1 MDVRQFAFLVR
12 QPSAALK
19 SRDAFLGLPK
29 RGLALILANA
39 LFWQPLLAQAEGIVV
54 SAPGTTVGAAG
65 NGVPVVNIAAP
76 NGSGLS
82 HNQFKDY
89 NVGANGVILNNAT
102 ERTQSTQLGGLI
114 LGNPNLQG
122 RAANIILNEVNGGS
136 PSQLRGYTEVA
147 GQSAKVIVANPY
159 GISCNGCGFINTPN
173 VTLTTGKPILD
184 ASGQLQRYQVDGGAV
199 TIDGQGLNADN
210 VDRFEI
216 ITRSARINAQIN
228 ARNLSVVAGRND
240 VDAKSLQATARAD
253 DGSVKPELAI
263 DSTALGGMYAGAIK
277 LVGTEAG
284 VGVKLDGT
292 LMASG
297 GDIQLDANGRLSLAN
312 AKASEAVVIKAGQL
326 DAAGAVYAG
335 TRIDVQTTAGLSN
348 QKSLA
353 ARDSIT
359 VTSGG
364 ALINS
369 GIIEAG
375 VNADESR
382 NASGDVSLHAANL
395 SNSASV
401 VASRTLTA
409 TASQTLNN
417 QGGTLS
423 GTTAVI
429 NAGQLDNRGGRV
441 LGTDSLKVTATSLD
455 NRTNG
460 LLHSEN
466 STDVA
471 VTAALDNRS
480 GRVIGL
486 KNLTLNAGQLTN
498 DSGLVASQAQAH
510 VTAGQLSNQA
520 GEISANQTTVAATT
534 VDNRSG
540 KLLGS
545 NLNVTASGAIDNR
558 LGIFSA
564 TSLLTVQAANLD
576 NRDKGSI
583 ASQGLMNLTVAGL
596 LDNRNEGNLASQ
608 GAQQITAGQLNNS
621 QGGLV
626 SSKATM
632 TLRGDT
638 LINQGGLVIADD
650 ALTLTGGDLDNSHAG
665 VISTKATAQVQL
677 NQLNNSSGGKLGSD
691 GALTLNANQLEN
703 GTGRISAKGDLQ
715 ATVGVLNQQAGELVS
730 DGALT
735 LRGTSLDNRN
745 GGLVAATHGVD
756 LRSQTILNQQ
766 GEISSQAKVLVVA
779 DQLNNT
785 TGKVI
790 GDSGLTLT
798 VQRLLNQ
805 SKGLLAGRESLVL
818 NGAQL
823 DNSQGGRVTSQK
835 DLNITLTGALLNQG
849 QGTLLSEGG
858 LTVKAG
864 TLDNSQG
871 GILSAANAL
880 SITTQGQLNN
890 QAGKLL
896 ADGTATLVS
905 AALNNSQGG
914 VISAKQ
920 QVDVRSAG
928 LDNSQRGSISSDAGI
943 TLNAGQL
950 DNSQQG
956 TIFAKSTVKA
966 TLNGLDQH
974 DRGELVSNTGIEL
987 DLNHGQLINRDHGLI
1002 ATPGQLLLNNL
1013 GSVDNSQGGEIS
1025 STQSFLLMADALN
1038 NRGGKVISGDSL
1050 QVRIAKA
1057 LDNSVEGVLSAK
1069 SVLQVAAESLD
1080 NQAGGALASQ
1090 GALDLKVTG
1099 ALDNHNQG
1107 LISAATALTTNAG
1120 SLDNSDKGRLS
1131 AGTHQALNTGALD
1144 NHQGGRIVSDGSQT
1158 VTAANVDNRTG
1169 VIGSQQALNL
1179 TTANLD
1185 NTAGLINSQADLTL
1199 TGQTVDSS
1207 QDGEISAKGDLTLIV
1222 QQLILRQGRLIGER
1236 AVTLDLQGG
1245 NLDNSA
1251 GLISARGP
1259 LTFARL
1265 ANLTNREQGEISS
1278 QTAFTV
1284 AAKRIDN
1291 GDRGVILSADQLR
1304 LEADA
1309 VVNANKGLI
1318 SGWNGLTVVGDS
1330 LDNSGE
1336 GTLSSKSGTLHTDL
1350 KGVLDNHA
1358 AGALVS
1364 QGKQTLIAGSLNND
1378 QGIISGQADVS
1389 LNVAGRLEN
1398 SNNGLISAAQHL
1410 DFSNAQS
1417 HILNRGGRINAA
1429 SLSLLGESLDNS
1441 GGQLISQGTLEGTL
1455 SGALINANNARL
1467 ASGAALLL
1475 NAASLDNRGG
1485 QLVSQ
1490 DRLDLTLAKGDL
1502 DNSAKGTLASQKDLV
1517 IKLLAGDVHNQQDG
1531 LMFSQKGNLDLTAR
1545 TLTNYQGTLQS
1556 QTDNRLRLSGA
1567 LNNQGGRVDSLS
1579 GNLDLETASVANTA
1593 GGILNS
1599 SKGWIKLVTG
1609 LFNNGSGITQAQ
1621 SLNIEAKGGL
1631 LNQLGHLSALGGD
1644 SQIVTTTL
1652 NNQGGGV
1659 YADTLLKVTAQDF
1672 DNQGTAANN
1681 GGKVGARTIDFG
1693 LTGTLSNRNGLI
1705 ESDDTLS
1712 LVAQS
1717 IDNVSGNLRAM
1728 GRVGTTDIR
1737 TTGLLDNRFGALE
1750 SANETLNLQAASL
1763 DNNGG
1768 RIVHT
1773 GSGKFDLT
1781 SDQVTR
1787 AGGSFV
1793 TNGQLDI
1800 KAASWTNSSVIQA
1813 GRLNL
1818 DIGQFTQ
1825 TASGQL
1831 LGAQSLT
1838 GTGDTWTNDG
1848 LLASDGTLKLTLT
1861 GGYSGNGRVSSL
1873 GDMTLAAA
1881 NLDLGEN
1888 GCIAGGALT
1897 QITSTN
1903 VLNNRGRLT
1912 SVGDLTVNAATLN
1925 NYGTLGGSEG
1935 VRLNATHLLNE
1946 KGLLFSGKDMTLRVN
1961 DFSNRFGDVYSLGGL
1976 DIARDDANG
1985 RSALI
1990 ENVSGTLESDG
2001 NMRLL
2006 ADTLSNRRDQFTTEK
2021 SLVSGSIS
2029 VYGNDYCKGKGCELK
2044 FSGVETYEDVIKG
2057 SSASAFINAG
2067 GDLTVGSQTFDNLY
2081 SSVSAAKNI
2090 LINTDVL
2097 NNTGAAGGE
2106 QRNVGYA
2113 YYTRNRSAYSLLMS
2127 EIELFNRSNDPNS
2140 SDYKP
2145 GEYTYDQFIQKTR
2158 FSDTYFTSD
2167 IDYTVPT
2174 SGSVIAQAVIQA
2186 AGSVTVNATKEINNS
2201 VIRPNATNIDT
2212 PAANRNTNSDVF
2224 ASTVKPAITAQ
2235 LPPDLAQRQVNPV
2248 TLPGFSLP
2256 TGENGLFRLSGQ
2268 AAKGGAAGKADTAT
2282 GDFNVNGRVIT
2293 AADREKTLDYTAVQ
2307 ERGFS
2312 LDGQP
2317 VSGAINGQGPLA
2329 LDNRAPSVTR
2339 VQGMPDIAPVDNS
2352 HKYLIET
2359 NPALTDLKQFMSSD
2373 YLLGKLGYNPDASW
2387 KRLGDGLYE
2396 QRLIR
2401 EAVVARTGQRY
2412 INGLASDDA
2421 LFRYLMDNAI
2431 SYKDSLNLQLG
2442 VSLTAEQV
2450 AALTHDIVWMEE
2462 AEVNGQ
2468 KVLTPV
2474 LYLAQANNRLAPNGA
2489 LIQGQDVSLVTGGDL
2504 RNSGTLRATNNL
2516 NMVAGNIDNSG
2527 LMQAGNRLEMLA
2539 TDSIRNSRGGIINGR
2554 DISAT
2559 AVTGDIIN
2567 ERTVTTFKQDGQDYQ
2582 LRNDVAS
2589 EASRF
2594 EATDTLKLNAGRDVL
2609 NLGSNLKAG
2618 GNASVTAGRDVL
2630 IASQTE
2636 QDDYAYQRRRISGTE
2651 QTILQHTS
2659 AVDVGGNLAIDARRD
2674 IAVVASTVSAAKDLS
2689 VKAGENLT
2697 LAAAANE
2704 QHDYSK
2710 GKKGG
2715 TKTTTQLDDVT
2726 QQSAELKAGGD
2737 LIAIAGTDLTLV
2749 ASKISAGNEAYVHAD
2764 NELQMLAAQDS
2775 HYSLYDMSKKGSW
2788 GSKKTQRDE
2797 VTDVKNVG
2805 SEIKTGGDLT
2815 LESGGDQKYQAAKL
2829 ESGGD
2834 IAIVSGGAVTFEAV
2848 KDLHDESHTK
2858 SKGDLAW
2865 TSSKGKGNT
2874 DETLR
2879 QTQMI
2884 AEGSVV
2890 IKAVDGLKIDI
2901 KQIDQNTVSQTID
2914 VMVKAD
2920 PQLAWLKEAEQRGDV
2935 NWRQVKELHDSFKYS
2950 NSGLGAGAQIIIAI
2964 IVTYFTM
2971 GAASG
2976 AIAAAG
2982 SGTSMA
2988 SATAVG
2994 TAATSAGWANAAG
3007 STVLAGMA
3015 SNGAISAINNRGNLS
3030 TVLKDVTS
3038 SDAMKGYVVSGVTAG
3053 LTAGVYDKWTGTQT
3067 GTSTALPNSGAV
3079 ATVSPLSTWQ
3089 GVGQFTANQ
3098 VLQNG
3103 TSLLVD
3109 RALGGE
3115 ARLGD
3120 ALQSSLANAFAAY
3133 GFNLVGDISKNRF
3146 AEGGI
3151 TKIGLHALM
3160 GGLAAEASGGDFRTG
3175 ALAAGVN
3182 EALLDSLAKNYADMP
3197 DDQKK
3202 GLLVMN
3208 SQLLGVLAASVQSN
3222 ADADSLQTGA
3232 WVAKNATQYNYLG
3245 DHQKAQ
3251 RAKELEESKDSLE
3264 TLRINTKWELID
3276 AGQDASFAG
3285 GAVVGVPEGLLDTVK
3300 GILEVAVSPIETYQA
3315 LRSVLESGD
3324 VLGNV
3329 SDAVKQSYI
3338 ARIDNLEAEYERA
3351 GAGGSFNAGRE
3362 TGKLISDVVALGTGV
3377 GGALK
3382 SGALLVEK
3390 VTAKV
3395 VKVELAG
3402 AKGGTALSNDVLVE
3416 TRIGNGT
3423 KGQGSGN
3430 KVDQLP
3436 NQQVVGADGKPIPV
3450 YSERPNGPY
3459 ATQEFPST
3467 SVAHGFP
3474 DVVDNYAN
3482 SATKFSLSNG
3492 SSLYQASGSYNGVAG
3507 RFEWIVDPKLGGVTH
3522 RMFVPNGTVNGIPVK
3537 P

>member
-1 MDVRQFAFLVR
+1 MDVRQFAFLAR

-19 SRDAFLGLPK
+19 TRDAFLGLPK

-54 SAPGTTVGAAG
+54 SAPGTTVGQAG

-102 ERTQSTQLGGLI
+102 DRTQSTQLGGII

-122 RAANIILNEVNGGS
+122 RSANIILNEVNGGS

-159 GISCNGCGFINTPN
+159 GVSCNGCGFINTPN

-184 ASGQLQRYQVDGGAV
+184 NGRLDRYQVDGGAV
-199 TIDGQGLNADN
+199 TIDGQGLNASN

-216 ITRSARINAQIN
+216 ITRSAKINAQIN
-228 ARNLSVVAGRND
+228 ARNLTVIAGRND
-240 VDAKSLQATARAD
+240 VNAQTLSATARAD
-253 DGSVKPELAI
+253 DGSAKPELAI

-277 LVGTEAG
+277 LVGTETG

-297 GDIQLDANGRLSLAN
+297 GDIQLDANGQLSMVN
-312 AKASEAVVIKAGQL
+312 AKASEAVVVKAGQL
-326 DAAGAVYAG
+326 DATGAIYAG
-335 TRIDVQTTAGLSN
+335 TRIDVRTTTGLSN

-359 VTSGG
+359 LTSSGQV
-364 ALINS
+364 INN

-382 NASGDVSLHAANL
+382 NANGDVSLSAASLKNTK
-395 SNSASV
+395 SV
-401 VASRTLTA
+401 VASRTLTVT
-409 TASQTLNN
+409 TANDLDN
-417 QGGTLS
+417 QSATLS
-423 GTTAVI
+423 GANAVV
-429 NAGQLDNRGGRV
+429 NAGQVDNRSGRV
-441 LGTDSLKVTATSLD
+441 LGTDALKVTATGLD
-455 NRTNG
+455 NRVDG

-466 STDVA
+466 SANVT
-471 VTAALDNRS
+471 VTAALDNQG

-486 KNLTLNAGQLTN
+486 KDLTLNAGQLTN
-498 DSGLVASQAQAH
+498 DNGLVASQEQAR
-510 VTAGQLSNQA
+510 VTVGQLSNRA
-520 GEISANQTTVAATT
+520 GEISASQTTVTATT
-534 VDNRSG
+534 LDNRSG
-540 KLLGS
+540 KVLGS
-545 NLNVTASGAIDNR
+545 HLNVSASGAIDNR

-564 TSLLTVQAANLD
+564 TSLLTVQAASLD
-576 NRDKGSI
+576 NSDKGSV
-583 ASQGLMNLTVAGL
+583 ASQGNLTATITGL
-596 LDNRNEGNLASQ
+596 LDNHNEGNLVSQ
-608 GAQQITAGQLNNS
+608 GAQTVSVGQLNNS
-621 QGGLV
+621 QAGLV
-626 SSKATM
+626 SSKT
-632 TLRGDT
+632 TLALHSDS
-638 LINQGGLVIADD
+638 LVNQGGLVIADG
-650 ALTLTGGDLDNSHAG
+650 ALTLTGGSVDNSQKG
-665 VISTKATAQVQL
+665 VISSKADTRVELAS
-677 NQLNNSSGGKLGSD
+677 LNNSDAGKLSSD
-691 GALTLNANQLEN
+691 GRLTLNANQLEN
-703 GTGRISAKGDLQ
+703 GAGRISAKGDLQ

-730 DGALT
+730 EGALSLT
-735 LRGTSLDNRN
+735 GTSVDNRN
-745 GGLVAATHGVD
+745 GGLIAATNGVD
-756 LRSQTILNQQ
+756 LRSQTVLNQQ
-766 GEISSQAKVLVVA
+766 GEISSQAKVLLVA
-779 DQLNNT
+779 DQLNNSA
-785 TGKVI
+785 GKVI

-818 NGAQL
+818 NGGRL
-823 DNSQGGRVTSQK
+823 DNSLGGRVTSQK
-835 DLNITLTGALLNQG
+835 DLTINLTGDLLNQG
-849 QGTLLSEGG
+849 QGTLLSEGV

-864 TLDNSQG
+864 TMDNSQG

-928 LDNSQRGSISSDAGI
+928 LDNSQQGSISSDAGI

-956 TIFAKSTVKA
+956 SIFAKSTVKA
-966 TLNGLDQH
+966 TLTGLDQH
-974 DRGELVSNTGIEL
+974 DRGELVSNTSIDL
-987 DLNHGQLINRDHGLI
+987 DLSHGQLINRDHGLI

-1025 STQSFLLMADALN
+1025 STQSFLLAADALN

-1057 LDNSVEGVLSAK
+1057 LDNSVEGVLSAN
-1069 SVLQVAAESLD
+1069 SLLQVDADSLD
-1080 NQAGGALASQ
+1080 NQAGGALASR
-1090 GALDLKVTG
+1090 GALGLKVTG
-1099 ALDNHNQG
+1099 VLDNHNQG
-1107 LISAATALTTNAG
+1107 LISAATTLTTTAG
-1120 SLDNSDKGRLS
+1120 SLNNSDKGRLS
-1131 AGTHQALNTGALD
+1131 AGTLQTLSTGTLNNG
-1144 NHQGGRIVSDGSQT
+1144 QGGQLVSDGSLKL
-1158 VTAANVDNRTG
+1158 TAADVDNRSG
-1169 VIGSQQALNL
+1169 LIGSQQALNL
-1179 TTANLD
+1179 TVANLD
-1185 NTAGLINSQADLTL
+1185 NRTGLINSQSDLTL
-1199 TGQTVDSS
+1199 VGQRVDSS
-1207 QDGEISAKGDLTLIV
+1207 LDGEISSKGDLKLTVQKLI
-1222 QQLILRQGRLIGER
+1222 QRQGRLIGER

-1245 NLDNSA
+1245 DLDNSA
-1251 GLISARGP
+1251 GLISAKGP

-1309 VVNANKGLI
+1309 VVNADKGLI
-1318 SGWNGLTVVGDS
+1318 SGWNGLTVVGGS
-1330 LDNSGE
+1330 LDNSAE
-1336 GTLSSKSGTLHTDL
+1336 GTLSSKSGTLQTTL
-1350 KGVLDNHA
+1350 TGALDNHA

-1364 QGKQTLIAGSLNND
+1364 QGKQTISAASLNND

-1389 LNVAGRLEN
+1389 LTVAGRLDN
-1398 SNNGLISAAQHL
+1398 SNGGLISAGQHL
-1410 DFSNAQS
+1410 AFNNAQS
-1417 HILNRGGRINAA
+1417 EILNRGGQISAA
-1429 SLSLLGESLDNS
+1429 NITLIGQSLDNS
-1441 GGQLISQGTLEGTL
+1441 AGQLISQGTLEGTL

-1475 NAASLDNRGG
+1475 NASSLDNRGG

-1490 DRLDLTLAKGDL
+1490 DRLDLTLANGDL
-1502 DNSAKGTLASQKDLV
+1502 DNRDKGTLASQKDLV
-1517 IKLLAGDVHNQQDG
+1517 IKLLAGDINNQQDG
-1531 LMFSQKGNLDLTAR
+1531 LIFSQKGKLDLAAR
-1545 TLTNYQGTLQS
+1545 TLNNQKGTLQS
-1556 QTDNRLRLSGA
+1556 QTDNLLRLSGA

-1579 GNLDLETASVANTA
+1579 GNLDLQTASVANTA
-1593 GGILNS
+1593 GGVLNS
-1599 SKGWIKLVTG
+1599 SKGWIKLVSG
-1609 LFNNGSGITQAQ
+1609 LFDNGSGITQAQ
-1621 SLNIEAKGGL
+1621 SLDIEAKGGL
-1631 LNQLGHLSALGGD
+1631 LNQLGHLSALGGENR
-1644 SQIVTTTL
+1644 IVTTTF

-1672 DNQGTAANN
+1672 DNQGTAADN
-1681 GGKVGARTIDFG
+1681 GGKVGARSIDFG
-1693 LTGTLSNRNGLI
+1693 LTGTLSNGYGLI
-1705 ESDDTLS
+1705 ESDDALR
-1712 LVAQS
+1712 LAAQTIS
-1717 IDNVSGNLRAM
+1717 NVGGTLRAM
-1728 GRVGTTDIR
+1728 GR
-1737 TTGLLDNRFGALE
+1737 TGSTNVSTLGLFDNRFGVLE
-1750 SANETLNLQAASL
+1750 SANENLNLQAGGL

-1773 GSGKFDLT
+1773 GTGTFDLT

-1800 KAASWTNSSVIQA
+1800 TAASWTNSSVIQA

-1838 GTGDTWTNDG
+1838 GTGDTWTNEG
-1848 LLASDGTLKLTLT
+1848 LLASDGTLNVTLT

-1873 GDMTLAAA
+1873 GGMTLTSARM
-1881 NLDLGEN
+1881 DLGDN
-1888 GCIAGGALT
+1888 GRIAGGAFT
-1897 QITSTN
+1897 QINSTT
-1903 VLNNRGRLT
+1903 LNNRGRLT
-1912 SVGDLTVNAATLN
+1912 AIGDLTVNATTLN
-1925 NYGTLGGSEG
+1925 NYGTLGGAEK
-1935 VRLNATHLLNE
+1935 VRLNATHLIND
-1946 KGLLFSGKDMTLRVN
+1946 KGLIFSGNDMTLRVN
-1961 DFSNRFGDVYSLGGL
+1961 DFSNRYGDVYSLGGL
-1976 DIARDDANG
+1976 DSARDDASG
-1985 RSALI
+1985 RSALV
-1990 ENVSGTLESDG
+1990 ENVSGTLESTG

-2006 ADTLSNRRDQFTTEK
+2006 ADTLSNRRDQFSTEMK
-2021 SLVSGSIS
+2021 LVSGSFDT
-2029 VYGNDYCKGKGCELK
+2029 YYDDFCDGKGCEVH
-2044 FSGVETYEDVIKG
+2044 FRSVERYEDVVTG
-2057 SSASAFINAG
+2057 SSPTAFISSGAG
-2067 GDLTVGSQTFDNLY
+2067 LTIAAQTVDNLY
-2081 SSVSAAKNI
+2081 SSMSAAGNI
-2090 LINTDVL
+2090 QIDTGVL

-2106 QRNVGYA
+2106 DRHFDSEF
-2113 YYTRNRSAYSLLMS
+2113 YTRNDSVYNTFISRRNQ
-2127 EIELFNRSNDPNS
+2127 FNLYNNPNS
-2140 SDYKP
+2140 ADYRP
-2145 GEYTYDQFIQKTR
+2145 GEMTIAKLRDGIGNFYNDSSYV
-2158 FSDTYFTSD
+2158 
-2167 IDYTVPT
+2167 VPT
-2174 SGSVIAQAVIQA
+2174 TGSVIAPAVIQA
-2186 AGSVTVNATKEINNS
+2186 AGSVTVNATQKINNS
-2201 VIRPNATNIDT
+2201 VIRANATDINT
-2212 PAANRNTNSDVF
+2212 PTQNRNTNSDVF

-2256 TGENGLFRLSGQ
+2256 TSQNGLFRLSGQ
-2268 AAKGGAAGKADTAT
+2268 AAKGGAAGNAATGT
-2282 GDFNVNGRVIT
+2282 GDFSVSGRAIS
-2293 AADREKTLDYTAVQ
+2293 AAEREKTLDYNAVQ

-2317 VSGAINGQGPLA
+2317 TSGAFNGQGPLV
-2329 LDNRAPSVTR
+2329 LDSRAPSVTR
-2339 VQGMPDIAPVDNS
+2339 VQGLPEIAPVDNS

-2373 YLLGKLGYNPDASW
+2373 YLLGKLGYNPDDSW

-2412 INGLASDDA
+2412 INGIASDDA

-2489 LIQGQDVSLVTGGDL
+2489 LIQGQDISLITGGDL
-2504 RNSGTLRATNNL
+2504 HNSGTLRATNNL
-2516 NMVAGNIDNSG
+2516 SMVANNIDNSG

-2539 TDSIRNSRGGIINGR
+2539 TDSIRNSRGGIVTGR

-2559 AVTGDIIN
+2559 ALTGDIIN
-2567 ERTVTTFKQDGQDYQ
+2567 ERTVTTFKREGEKFQ
-2582 LRNDVAS
+2582 LRDDVVS
-2589 EASRF
+2589 DASRF

-2618 GNASVTAGRDVL
+2618 GNASVTAGRDVV

-2636 QDDYAYQRRRISGTE
+2636 EDSAAYQRRRVKSTE
-2651 QTILQHTS
+2651 QTLLQHS
-2659 AVDVGGNLAIDARRD
+2659 SSVDVGGNLAIDARRD

-2704 QHDYSK
+2704 EHEYSK

-2764 NELQMLAAQDS
+2764 NELQLLAAQDS
-2775 HYSLYDMSKKGSW
+2775 HYSLYDMSKKGNW

-2829 ESGGD
+2829 DSGGD

-2858 SKGDLAW
+2858 SKGDFAW

-2890 IKAVDGLKIDI
+2890 IKAVDGLRIDI

-2935 NWRQVKELHDSFKYS
+2935 DWRQVKELHDSFKYS

-2982 SGTSMA
+2982 TGTSMA
-2988 SATAVG
+2988 GATA
-2994 TAATSAGWANAAG
+2994 AATATSAAGWANAAG

-3015 SNGAISAINNRGNLS
+3015 SNGAISTINNRGNLGA
-3030 TVLKDVTS
+3030 VLKDVTS
-3038 SDAMKGYVVSGVTAG
+3038 SDAMRGYVVSGVTAG
-3053 LTAGVYDKWTGTQT
+3053 LTAGVYDKWTSTQT
-3067 GTSTALPNSGAV
+3067 GASTALPNSGAV
-3079 ATVSPLSTWQ
+3079 ASVSPLSTWQ
-3089 GVGQFTANQ
+3089 GVGQFTTNQ

-3103 TSLLVD
+3103 TSVLVD

-3120 ALQSSLANAFAAY
+3120 ALQNSLANAFAAY
-3133 GFNLVGDISKNRF
+3133 GFNLVGDVSKGRF

-3182 EALLDSLAKNYADMP
+3182 EALLDSLAKHYADMP

-3208 SQLLGVLAASVQSN
+3208 SQLLGVLAASVQGN
-3222 ADADSLQTGA
+3222 ADAESLQTGA
-3232 WVAKNATQYNYLG
+3232 WVAGNATQYNYLF
-3245 DHQKAQ
+3245 HQ
-3251 RAKELEESKDSLE
+3251 EVEEMTE
-3264 TLRINTKWELID
+3264 
-3276 AGQDASFAG
+3276 
-3285 GAVVGVPEGLLDTVK
+3285 
-3300 GILEVAVSPIETYQA
+3300 EVASKKTEDEKNEVRARYAQLDEA
-3315 LRSVLESGD
+3315 RNRELRSVCQAAPAACEAASNRLITDEPKLRELAKSLYAQGHTSEATTIAAIIISNNTTATLTIATELAALRDGDQSSFWDAAAGTLLGASLGGMRPSGGSVGAKANVGSISHISGVNLPKSQSKMIAD
-3324 VLGNV
+3324 FEAAGYPTKPVVSPTSGNV
-3329 SDAVKQSYI
+3329 VGTQYI
-3338 ARIDNLEAEYERA
+3338 LPDGSRVRVMQADGRSPQRA
-3351 GAGGSFNAGRE
+3351 SFENANGGPVDPT
-3362 TGKLISDVVALGTGV
+3362 TGKPPQPPQG
-3377 GGALK
+3377 
-3382 SGALLVEK
+3382 
-3390 VTAKV
+3390 
-3395 VKVELAG
+3395 
-3402 AKGGTALSNDVLVE
+3402 LS
-3416 TRIGNGT
+3416 
-3423 KGQGSGN
+3423 K
-3430 KVDQLP
+3430 
-3436 NQQVVGADGKPIPV
+3436 
-3450 YSERPNGPY
+3450 SERKQWIRER
-3459 ATQEFPST
+3459 THIEQ
-3467 SVAHGFP
+3467 
-3474 DVVDNYAN
+3474 VD
-3482 SATKFSLSNG
+3482 
-3492 SSLYQASGSYNGVAG
+3492 
-3507 RFEWIVDPKLGGVTH
+3507 
-3522 RMFVPNGTVNGIPVK
+3522 
-3537 P
+3537 

>member
-29 RGLALILANA
+29 RGVALILANA

-54 SAPGTTVGAAG
+54 SAPGTTVGQAG

-102 ERTQSTQLGGLI
+102 DRTQSTQLGGII

-159 GISCNGCGFINTPN
+159 GITCSGCGFINTPN

-253 DGSVKPELAI
+253 DGSAKPELAI

-335 TRIDVQTTAGLSN
+335 TRVDVQTTAGLSN

-364 ALINS
+364 ALVNS

-382 NASGDVSLHAANL
+382 NAGGDVSLRAANL
-395 SNSASV
+395 INSGSV

-409 TASQTLNN
+409 TANQTLNN

-441 LGTDSLKVTATSLD
+441 LGKDSLKVTATGLD

-466 STDVA
+466 STDVT
-471 VTAALDNRS
+471 VTAALDNQN

-498 DSGLVASQAQAH
+498 DNGLVASQAQAR

-520 GEISANQTTVAATT
+520 GEISASQTTVIATNL
-534 VDNRSG
+534 DNRSG

-545 NLNVTASGAIDNR
+545 NLNVTASGTIDNR

-564 TSLLTVQAANLD
+564 SSLTVQAASLD

-583 ASQGLMNLTVAGL
+583 AAQGVMNLTVAGL
-596 LDNRNEGNLASQ
+596 LDNRNEGNLVSQ

-626 SSKATM
+626 SSKT
-632 TLRGDT
+632 TLALHGDS
-638 LINQGGLVIADD
+638 LINQGGLVIADG
-650 ALTLTGGDLDNSHAG
+650 ALTLTGGDLDNSQAG
-665 VISTKATAQVQL
+665 VISTKAAAHVQL
-677 NQLNNSSGGKLGSD
+677 NQLNNSNGGKLGSD
-691 GALTLNANQLEN
+691 GAVTLNANQLEN
-703 GTGRISAKGDLQ
+703 GAGRISAKGDLQ

-730 DGALT
+730 DGALNLT
-735 LRGTSLDNRN
+735 GASLDNRN
-745 GGLVAATHGVD
+745 GGLIAATKGVD

-805 SKGLLAGRESLVL
+805 SKGLLAGRDSLVL
-818 NGAQL
+818 NGDQL
-823 DNSQGGRVTSQK
+823 DNSLGGRVTSQK
-835 DLNITLTGALLNQG
+835 DLTISLTGDLLNQG

-858 LTVKAG
+858 LTVRAG
-864 TLDNSQG
+864 TLDNSRG

-905 AALNNSQGG
+905 TVLNNSQGG

-943 TLNAGQL
+943 TLNAGRL

-956 TIFAKSTVKA
+956 SIFAKSTVKA
-966 TLNGLDQH
+966 TLTGLDQH
-974 DRGELVSNTGIEL
+974 DRGELISNTSIDL
-987 DLNHGQLINRDHGLI
+987 DLSHGQLINRDHGLI
-1002 ATPGQLLLNNL
+1002 ATPGQLLLKNL
-1013 GSVDNSQGGEIS
+1013 GTVDNSQGGEIS

-1069 SVLQVAAESLD
+1069 SVLQVAADSLD
-1080 NQAGGALASQ
+1080 NQAGGALASR
-1090 GALDLKVTG
+1090 GALELKVTG

-1107 LISAATALTTNAG
+1107 QIFAATVLTTTSG
-1120 SLDNSDKGRLS
+1120 SLNNSDKGSLS
-1131 AGTHQALNTGALD
+1131 AGTLQTLNTGALD

-1207 QDGEISAKGDLTLIV
+1207 LDGEISAKGDLKLIV
-1222 QQLILRQGRLIGER
+1222 QQLIQRQGRLIGER
-1236 AVTLDLQGG
+1236 AVALDLQGG

-1291 GDRGVILSADQLR
+1291 GDRGVTLSADQLR
-1304 LEADA
+1304 LEADT
-1309 VVNANKGLI
+1309 VVNTNKGLI
-1318 SGWNGLTVVGDS
+1318 SGWNGLTVVGNG
-1330 LDNSGE
+1330 LDNSAE

-1350 KGVLDNHA
+1350 TGVLDNHA

-1364 QGKQTLIAGSLNND
+1364 MGKQTLIAGSLNND
-1378 QGIISGQADVS
+1378 QGIISGQADVD
-1389 LNVAGRLEN
+1389 LNVAGRLDN

-1410 DFSNAQS
+1410 GFNNAQS
-1417 HILNRGGRINAA
+1417 QILNRGGRINAA
-1429 SLSLLGESLDNS
+1429 NITFIGESLDNS
-1441 GGQLISQGTLEGTL
+1441 AGQLISQGTLDGTL

-1475 NAASLDNRGG
+1475 NAASLGNRGG

-1490 DRLDLTLAKGDL
+1490 DRLDLTLANGDL

-1517 IKLLAGDVHNQQDG
+1517 IKLLAGDVQNQQDG
-1531 LMFSQKGNLDLTAR
+1531 LMFSQKGKLDLTAR
-1545 TLTNYQGTLQS
+1545 ALTNDQGTLQS

-1567 LNNQGGRVDSLS
+1567 LSNQGGRVDSLS

-1593 GGILNS
+1593 GGVLNS
-1599 SKGWIKLVTG
+1599 SKGWVKLVTG
-1609 LFNNGSGITQAQ
+1609 LFTNSNGITQAQ
-1621 SLNIEAKGGL
+1621 SLDIQAKGGL
-1631 LNQLGHLSALGGD
+1631 LNQMGHLSALGGE
-1644 SQIVTTTL
+1644 SRIVTTTF

-1659 YADTLLKVTAQDF
+1659 YADTLLKVTAQAF
-1672 DNQGTAANN
+1672 DNQGTAAGK
-1681 GGKVGARTIDFG
+1681 GGKVGARNIDFG
-1693 LTGTLSNRNGLI
+1693 LTGALSNGYGLI
-1705 ESDDTLS
+1705 ESDDVLRLT
-1712 LVAQS
+1712 AQT
-1717 IDNVSGNLRAM
+1717 INNVGGNLRAM
-1728 GRVGTTDIR
+1728 GRTGTTDIDVS
-1737 TTGLLDNRFGALE
+1737 GLFDNRFGVLE
-1750 SANETLNLQAASL
+1750 SANEHLNLQAGGL

-1773 GSGKFDLT
+1773 GTGTFDLT

-1831 LGAQSLT
+1831 LGAQSLI
-1838 GTGDTWTNDG
+1838 GIGDTWTNDG
-1848 LLASDGTLKLTLT
+1848 LLASDGTLSVTLT

-1873 GDMTLAAA
+1873 GNMSLTSASM
-1881 NLDLGEN
+1881 DLGEN
-1888 GCIAGGALT
+1888 ARIAGGALN
-1897 QITSTN
+1897 QVTSTS
-1903 VLNNRGRLT
+1903 LNNHGRLT
-1912 SVGDLTVNAATLN
+1912 AIGDLTVNATTLN
-1925 NYGTLGGSEG
+1925 NYGTLGGAG
-1935 VRLNATHLLNE
+1935 KVRLNATHLVND
-1946 KGLLFSGKDMTLRVN
+1946 KGLLFSGNDMALRVN
-1961 DFSNRFGDVYSLGGL
+1961 DFSNRYGDVYSLGAL
-1976 DIARDDANG
+1976 DIARDDASA
-1985 RSALI
+1985 RSSLI
-1990 ENVSGTLESDG
+1990 ENVSGSLESG
-2001 NMRLL
+2001 TGMRLL
-2006 ADTLSNRRDQFTTEK
+2006 ADTLSNRRDQFTTEMK
-2021 SLVSGSIS
+2021 LVSGNLNI
-2029 VYGNDYCKGKGCELK
+2029 YWNDYCKGKGCELY
-2044 FSGVETYEDVIKG
+2044 FNSVEKYEDVITG

-2081 SSVSAAKNI
+2081 SSVSAAGNI

-2097 NNTGAAGGE
+2097 TNRGAAGGE
-2106 QRNVGYA
+2106 ERHFNSGL
-2113 YYTRNRSAYSLLMS
+2113 YTRDRGIYNTFMERQNQ
-2127 EIELFNRSNDPNS
+2127 FNIYNNPNS
-2140 SDYKP
+2140 GDYRP
-2145 GEYTYDQFIQKTR
+2145 GQMTMDQVRAGVGNFYE
-2158 FSDTYFTSD
+2158 SSSYV
-2167 IDYTVPT
+2167 VPT
-2174 SGSVIAQAVIQA
+2174 TGSVIAQAVIQA
-2186 AGSVTVNATKEINNS
+2186 AGAVTVNATSRIDNS

-2256 TGENGLFRLSGQ
+2256 TSQNGLFRLSGQ
-2268 AAKGGAAGKADTAT
+2268 AANAGVAGKADTAT
-2282 GDFNVNGRVIT
+2282 GDFSVNGRVIT
-2293 AADREKTLDYTAVQ
+2293 AADREKNLDYTAVQ

-2317 VSGAINGQGPLA
+2317 VSGAVNGQAPLA
-2329 LDNRAPSVTR
+2329 LDSRAPSVTR
-2339 VQGMPDIAPVDNS
+2339 VQGLPEITPVDNS

-2412 INGLASDDA
+2412 INGLASDDQ

-2504 RNSGTLRATNNL
+2504 HNSGTLRATNNL
-2516 NMVAGNIDNSG
+2516 SMVAGNIDNSG

-2567 ERTVTTFKQDGQDYQ
+2567 ERTVTTFKQEGQGYQ
-2582 LRNDVAS
+2582 LRNDVVS

-2636 QDDYAYQRRRISGTE
+2636 QDYYAYQRRRISGTE

-2659 AVDVGGNLAIDARRD
+2659 GVDVGGHMAIEARRD
-2674 IAVVASTVSAAKDLS
+2674 IAVIASTVSAVKNLS
-2689 VKAGENLT
+2689 VEAGENVSVIS
-2697 LAAAANE
+2697 AANE
-2704 QHDYSK
+2704 QHEYSK
-2710 GKKGG
+2710 GKKGN
-2715 TKTTTQLDDVT
+2715 TKTTTQLDKVT
-2726 QQSAELKAGGD
+2726 QQTAQLNAGGN
-2737 LIAIAGTDLTLV
+2737 LVAIAGTDLTLV
-2749 ASKISAGNEAYVHAD
+2749 ASKISAGNEAYIQAGE
-2764 NELQMLAAQDS
+2764 ELKLLAAQDS
-2775 HYSLYDMSKKGSW
+2775 HYSLYDMNKKGSW

-2797 VTDVKNVG
+2797 VTQLTHVG
-2805 SEIKTGGDLT
+2805 SEIKTGSSMM
-2815 LESGGDQKYQAAKL
+2815 LESGNNQLFQAAKL
-2829 ESGGD
+2829 QSGGG
-2834 IAIVSGGAVTFEAV
+2834 IAIVSGGSVTFEAV
-2848 KDLHDESHTK
+2848 KDSRQESHEK
-2858 SKGDLAW
+2858 SKSDMAW
-2865 TSSKGKGNT
+2865 NSAKGEGST

-2879 QTQMI
+2879 QTLMVGQGQLAI
-2884 AEGSVV
+2884 RAAG
-2890 IKAVDGLKIDI
+2890 KINIDL
-2901 KQIDQNTVSQTID
+2901 KQIDQKTVSQTID
-2914 VMVKAD
+2914 AMVQAE
-2920 PQLAWLKEAEQRGDV
+2920 PQLAWIKVAEANGQVD
-2935 NWRQVKELHDSFKYS
+2935 WRMVKEIHDSWDYKQ
-2950 NSGLGAGAQIIIAI
+2950 SGLGAAPALIISIVASIYLGPLAGA
-2964 IVTYFTM
+2964 
-2971 GAASG
+2971 
-2976 AIAAAG
+2976 
-2982 SGTSMA
+2982 MA
-2988 SATAVG
+2988 SNFAVGTINGGGDIGAGLKAATSKDAIKGYATQMVTSGVLAGIDTAVG
-2994 TAATSAGWANAAG
+2994 GWNTDGALILNADGVNNPGYSKSMLDWNTVSDNVLRSTTHALVAGSINTAINGGSLKDNLGAAAVSEGLDLTAAFGNKQVGDLAEYLKIPPVSAQK
-3007 STVLAGMA
+3007 VLMH
-3015 SNGAISAINNRGNLS
+3015 
-3030 TVLKDVTS
+3030 
-3038 SDAMKGYVVSGVTAG
+3038 
-3053 LTAGVYDKWTGTQT
+3053 
-3067 GTSTALPNSGAV
+3067 AV
-3079 ATVSPLSTWQ
+3079 
-3089 GVGQFTANQ
+3089 
-3098 VLQNG
+3098 
-3103 TSLLVD
+3103 
-3109 RALGGE
+3109 LGG
-3115 ARLGD
+3115 
-3120 ALQSSLANAFAAY
+3120 ALSSA
-3133 GFNLVGDISKNRF
+3133 K
-3146 AEGGI
+3146 
-3151 TKIGLHALM
+3151 
-3160 GGLAAEASGGDFRTG
+3160 GGDFKTG
-3175 ALAAGVN
+3175 ALAGAASEGLT
-3182 EALLDSLAKNYADMP
+3182 ALATEKLGNYLDSRFATDTQFRVGTA
-3197 DDQKK
+3197 Q
-3202 GLLVMN
+3202 LV
-3208 SQLLGVLAASVQSN
+3208 GVLAGALVNGDPATAS
-3222 ADADSLQTGA
+3222 
-3232 WVAKNATQYNYLG
+3232 WVAGNAKKYNDEFHIGGPAIAGAVSAGEKVLKEGGTPDQATAAMSSHLRGDGFDGPMPANGLVQAWSIGVGLPLAAVEAPAVGIGGLVAGALISGGANFGYQLSTGKDVNYTDVSIAATVGGLTQGKGFWLTQGYGLSGAYLG
-3245 DHQKAQ
+3245 SLIKGED
-3251 RAKELEESKDSLE
+3251 AKYSL
-3264 TLRINTKWELID
+3264 L
-3276 AGQDASFAG
+3276 G
-3285 GAVVGVPEGLLDTVK
+3285 
-3300 GILEVAVSPIETYQA
+3300 
-3315 LRSVLESGD
+3315 SVLGTAIGYKS
-3324 VLGNV
+3324 GNV
-3329 SDAVKQSYI
+3329 ITGQLKPLIGNTAS
-3338 ARIDNLEAEYERA
+3338 
-3351 GAGGSFNAGRE
+3351 E
-3362 TGKLISDVVALGTGV
+3362 T
-3377 GGALK
+3377 
-3382 SGALLVEK
+3382 SGAATGSV
-3390 VTAKV
+3390 
-3395 VKVELAG
+3395 
-3402 AKGGTALSNDVLVE
+3402 LSE
-3416 TRIGNGT
+3416 
-3423 KGQGSGN
+3423 
-3430 KVDQLP
+3430 
-3436 NQQVVGADGKPIPV
+3436 
-3450 YSERPNGPY
+3450 
-3459 ATQEFPST
+3459 
-3467 SVAHGFP
+3467 
-3474 DVVDNYAN
+3474 
-3482 SATKFSLSNG
+3482 
-3492 SSLYQASGSYNGVAG
+3492 
-3507 RFEWIVDPKLGGVTH
+3507 IVSGGVSN
-3522 RMFVPNGTVNGIPVK
+3522 MGSNK
-3537 P
+3537 

>member
-1 MDVRQFAFLVR
+1 MDVRQFAFLAR
-12 QPSAALK
+12 QPSSALK
-19 SRDAFLGLPK
+19 SRDSFFGLPK

-39 LFWQPLLAQAEGIVV
+39 LFWQPLLANADGIVV
-54 SAPGTTVGAAG
+54 SAPGTSLGAAG
-65 NGVPVVNIAAP
+65 NGVPIVNIAAP

-102 ERTQSTQLGGLI
+102 DRTQSTQLGGII

-159 GISCNGCGFINTPN
+159 GISCSGCGFINTPN

-184 ASGQLQRYQVDGGAV
+184 NGRLDRYQVDGGAV
-199 TIDGQGLNADN
+199 TIDGQGLNASN

-216 ITRSARINAQIN
+216 ITRSAKINAQIN
-228 ARNLSVVAGRND
+228 ARNLTVIAGRND
-240 VDAKSLQATARAD
+240 VNAQTLNTTARAD
-253 DGSVKPELAI
+253 DGSAKPELAI
-263 DSTALGGMYAGAIK
+263 DSSALGGMYAGAIK

-292 LMASG
+292 LAASG
-297 GDIQLDANGRLSLAN
+297 GDIQLDANGRLSMVN
-312 AKASEAVVIKAGQL
+312 AKASEAVVVKASQL
-326 DAAGAVYAG
+326 DATGAVYAG
-335 TRIDVQTTAGLSN
+335 TRIDVQTTTGLSN

-359 VTSGG
+359 LTSSGQV
-364 ALINS
+364 INN

-382 NASGDVSLHAANL
+382 NASGDVSLSAASLKNTQ
-395 SNSASV
+395 SV
-401 VASRTLTA
+401 VASRTLTVA
-409 TASQTLNN
+409 AAQTLDN

-423 GTTAVI
+423 GAKAVV
-429 NAGQLDNRGGRV
+429 NAGQIDNRGGRV
-441 LGTDSLKVTATSLD
+441 LGTNSLKVNATGLD

-460 LLHSEN
+460 LLHSDN
-466 STDVA
+466 SADVA
-471 VTAALDNRS
+471 VTAALDNQN

-486 KNLTLNAGQLTN
+486 KDLTLNAGQLTN
-498 DSGLVASQAQAH
+498 DNGLVASQEQAR
-510 VTAGQLSNQA
+510 VTAGQLSNRA
-520 GEISANQTTVAATT
+520 GEISASQTTVTATT
-534 VDNRSG
+534 LDNRSG

-564 TSLLTVQAANLD
+564 TSLLTVQAASLD
-576 NRDKGSI
+576 NSDKGSV
-583 ASQGLMNLTVAGL
+583 ASQGNLTATIAGL
-596 LDNRNEGNLASQ
+596 FDNHNEGNLISQ
-608 GAQQITAGQLNNS
+608 GAQQVSVGQLNNA
-621 QGGLV
+621 QAGLV
-626 SSKATM
+626 SSKT
-632 TLRGDT
+632 TLALHGDT
-638 LINQGGLVIADD
+638 LANQGGLVIADG
-650 ALTLTGGDLDNSHAG
+650 ALTLTGGSVDNSQKG
-665 VISTKATAQVQL
+665 VISSKADTRVELAS
-677 NQLNNSSGGKLGSD
+677 LNNSNGGQLSSD
-691 GALTLNANQLEN
+691 GRLTLNANQLEN
-703 GTGRISAKGDLQ
+703 GAGRISAKGDLQ

-730 DGALT
+730 EGALSVT
-735 LRGTSLDNRN
+735 GTSVDNRN
-745 GGLVAATHGVD
+745 GGLIAATNGVN
-756 LRSQTILNQQ
+756 LRSQTVLNQQ
-766 GEISSQAKVLVVA
+766 GEISSQAKVLLVA
-779 DQLNNT
+779 DQLNNNA
-785 TGKVI
+785 GKVI

-818 NGAQL
+818 NGGQL
-823 DNSQGGRVTSQK
+823 DNSLGGRVTSQK
-835 DLNITLTGALLNQG
+835 DLNINLTGDLLNQG
-849 QGTLLSEGG
+849 QGTLLSEGA

-920 QVDVRSAG
+920 QIDVRSAG
-928 LDNSQRGSISSDAGI
+928 LDNSQQGSISSDAGI

-956 TIFAKSTVKA
+956 SIFAKSTVKA
-966 TLNGLDQH
+966 TLTGLDQH
-974 DRGELVSNTGIEL
+974 DRGELVSNTSIDL
-987 DLNHGQLINRDHGLI
+987 DLSHGQLINRDHGLI

-1013 GSVDNSQGGEIS
+1013 GSVDNGQGGEIS
-1025 STQSFLLMADALN
+1025 STQSFLLAADALN

-1050 QVRIAKA
+1050 QVRVAKA

-1069 SVLQVAAESLD
+1069 NLLQVDANSLD
-1080 NQAGGALASQ
+1080 NQAGGALASR

-1099 ALDNHNQG
+1099 VVDNHNQG
-1107 LISAATALTTNAG
+1107 LISAATALTATSG
-1120 SLDNSDKGRLS
+1120 SLNNSDKGRLS
-1131 AGTHQALNTGALD
+1131 AGTLQTLNTGALD
-1144 NHQGGRIVSDGSQT
+1144 NRQGGQLVSDGSLT
-1158 VTAANVDNRTG
+1158 VTAADVDNRSG

-1179 TTANLD
+1179 TVANLD
-1185 NTAGLINSQADLTL
+1185 NGAGLINSQSDLTL
-1199 TGQTVDSS
+1199 VGQRVDSS
-1207 QDGEISAKGDLTLIV
+1207 LDGEISSKGDLKLTVQKLI
-1222 QQLILRQGRLIGER
+1222 QRQGRLIGER

-1245 NLDNSA
+1245 DLDNSA
-1251 GLISARGP
+1251 GLISAKGP
-1259 LTFARL
+1259 LTFAHL

-1309 VVNANKGLI
+1309 VVNADKGLI
-1318 SGWNGLTVVGDS
+1318 SGWNGLTVVGGS
-1330 LDNSGE
+1330 LDNSAE
-1336 GTLSSKSGTLHTDL
+1336 GTLSSKSGTLQTTL
-1350 KGVLDNHA
+1350 TGALDNHA

-1364 QGKQTLIAGSLNND
+1364 QGKQTISAAGLNNN

-1389 LNVAGRLEN
+1389 LTVAGRLDN
-1398 SNNGLISAAQHL
+1398 SNNGLISAGQHL

-1417 HILNRGGRINAA
+1417 EILNRGGQISAA
-1429 SLSLLGESLDNS
+1429 NITLIGQSLDNS
-1441 GGQLISQGTLEGTL
+1441 AGQLISQGTLEGTL

-1475 NAASLDNRGG
+1475 NASSLDNRGG

-1490 DRLDLTLAKGDL
+1490 DRLDLTLANGDL
-1502 DNSAKGTLASQKDLV
+1502 DNRDKGTLASQKDLL
-1517 IKLLAGDVHNQQDG
+1517 IKLLAGDINNQQDG
-1531 LMFSQKGNLDLTAR
+1531 LIFSQKGKLDLAAR
-1545 TLTNYQGTLQS
+1545 TLNNQKGTLQS
-1556 QTDNRLRLSGA
+1556 QTDNLLRLSSA

-1579 GNLDLETASVANTA
+1579 GNLDLQTASVVNTA

-1609 LFNNGSGITQAQ
+1609 LFNNGGGITQAQ
-1621 SLNIEAKGGL
+1621 SLDIEAKGGL
-1631 LNQLGHLSALGGD
+1631 LNQLGHLSALGGENR
-1644 SQIVTTTL
+1644 IVTTTFD
-1652 NNQGGGV
+1652 NQGGGV
-1659 YADTLLKVTAQDF
+1659 YADTLLKVTAQNF
-1672 DNQGTAANN
+1672 DNQGTAADN

-1693 LTGTLSNRNGLI
+1693 LTGTLSNRFGLI
-1705 ESDDTLS
+1705 ESDDTLR
-1712 LVAQS
+1712 LAAQTIS
-1717 IDNVSGNLRAM
+1717 NVSGTLRAM
-1728 GRVGTTDIR
+1728 GR
-1737 TTGLLDNRFGALE
+1737 TGSTNISTSGLFDNRLGALE
-1750 SANETLNLQAASL
+1750 SANEDLNLQAASL

-1838 GTGDTWTNDG
+1838 GIGDTWTNEG
-1848 LLASDGTLKLTLT
+1848 LLASDGTLNLTLT

-1873 GDMTLAAA
+1873 GGMTLTSA
-1881 NLDLGEN
+1881 NMDLGESTR
-1888 GCIAGGALT
+1888 IAGGALT
-1897 QITSTN
+1897 QITTTN

-1925 NYGTLGGSEG
+1925 NYGTLGGSEN

-1990 ENVSGTLESDG
+1990 ENVSGTVESDG

-2021 SLVSGSIS
+2021 SLVSGSIG

-2057 SSASAFINAG
+2057 TSASAFINAG
-2067 GDLTVGSQTFDNLY
+2067 GDLTVGTQTFDNLY

-2106 QRNVGYA
+2106 QRNFGYA

-2127 EIELFNRSNDPNS
+2127 EVEQFNRSNDPNS

-2145 GEYTYDQFIQKTR
+2145 GQYTFDQFIEKTR
-2158 FSDTYFTSD
+2158 FSDTFFTSP

-2186 AGSVTVNATKEINNS
+2186 AGSVTVNAAKEINNS

-2256 TGENGLFRLSGQ
+2256 TSQNGLFRLSGQ

-2282 GDFNVNGRVIT
+2282 GDFSVNGRVIT
-2293 AADREKTLDYTAVQ
+2293 AADREKNLDYSAVQ

-2317 VSGAINGQGPLA
+2317 ASGAVNGQGPLV
-2329 LDNRAPSVTR
+2329 LDGRTPSITR
-2339 VQGMPDIAPVDNS
+2339 VQGMPEIARVDNS

-2373 YLLGKLGYNPDASW
+2373 YLLGKLGYNPDTSW

-2412 INGLASDDA
+2412 IDGIASDDA

-2489 LIQGQDVSLVTGGDL
+2489 LIQGQDVSLITGGDL
-2504 RNSGTLRATNNL
+2504 HNSGTLRATNNL
-2516 NMVAGNIDNSG
+2516 SMVANNIDNSG

-2539 TDSIRNSRGGIINGR
+2539 TDSIRNSRGGIVTGR

-2559 AVTGDIIN
+2559 AVTGDVIN
-2567 ERTVTTFKQDGQDYQ
+2567 ERTVTTFKQEGQGYQ
-2582 LRNDVAS
+2582 LRNDVVS

-2609 NLGSNLKAG
+2609 NVGSNLKAG
-2618 GNASVTAGRDVL
+2618 GNASVTAGRDVV

-2636 QDDYAYQRRRISGTE
+2636 QDDYAYQSRRIKGTE
-2651 QTILQHTS
+2651 QTTLQHAS
-2659 AVDVGGNLAIDARRD
+2659 GVDVGGNLAIDARRD

-2697 LAAAANE
+2697 LSSAANE

-2715 TKTTTQLDDVT
+2715 TKTTTQLDNVT

-2764 NELQMLAAQDS
+2764 NELNLLAAQDS
-2775 HYSLYDMSKKGSW
+2775 NYSLYDMNKKGGW

-2797 VTDVKNVG
+2797 VTDVKNIG

-2815 LESGGDQKYQAAKL
+2815 LQSGGDQKYQAAKL
-2829 ESGGD
+2829 DSGGD

-2858 SKGDLAW
+2858 SKSDMVW

-2884 AEGSVV
+2884 AEGSIV

-2901 KQIDQNTVSQTID
+2901 KQIDQHTVSQTID

-2920 PQLAWLKEAEQRGDV
+2920 PQLAWLKEAEKRGDV
-2935 NWRQVKELHDSFKYS
+2935 DWRKVQEVHDSFKYN
-2950 NSGLGAGAQIIIAI
+2950 NSSLGGGAALVIAI
-2964 IVTYFTM
+2964 IVTYFTW
-2971 GAASG
+2971 GAGAGLVGAASTTTTGLAANSVYTAVAIKGATSTINNKGNLGAIAKDVTSGESLKGYAIAGLSGAIAKFAGVTGEFTAADLGRQLAVNSALRTVANGGSFTKNIGQAAIDLTASLLSGMIYERVGTELSGSNLSTKVAVHAIVGGLIAEAAGGDFASG
-2976 AIAAAG
+2976 AIAAGANKALIQTFGEKLFPGEAHERVLAMTSQLIGMTVAAG
-2982 SGTSMA
+2982 VGG
-2988 SATAVG
+2988 SAKDQEV
-2994 TAATSAGWANAAG
+2994 AGWVAQQGTIYNELQHKEVEALIGEAKTCTATDSCRDVINKYADLNEANEKRLNAICESDPAKCKEAYGDWVASYDKTHEMISQVRAHGDLPAEVERMLGAVDLLNVNSRLKVVGVGIVDGGLQAVSNAAG
-3007 STVLAGMA
+3007 EAGVDIAPETVGMLSKWTA
-3015 SNGAISAINNRGNLS
+3015 MLFGVKKAVGAQAKALVTKGSEVTPEIIQKALKDDKTISAQDGVSLPMIQRYVDRLLKGDVAPPIKMDGNVIVDGNHRYIAAKILGKEPEIDPGVLTS
-3030 TVLKDVTS
+3030 YKASKKRPTVNLEI
-3038 SDAMKGYVVSGVTAG
+3038 
-3053 LTAGVYDKWTGTQT
+3053 
-3067 GTSTALPNSGAV
+3067 
-3079 ATVSPLSTWQ
+3079 SPLDW
-3089 GVGQFTANQ
+3089 
-3098 VLQNG
+3098 
-3103 TSLLVD
+3103 D
-3109 RALGGE
+3109 
-3115 ARLGD
+3115 
-3120 ALQSSLANAFAAY
+3120 
-3133 GFNLVGDISKNRF
+3133 NR
-3146 AEGGI
+3146 
-3151 TKIGLHALM
+3151 
-3160 GGLAAEASGGDFRTG
+3160 
-3175 ALAAGVN
+3175 
-3182 EALLDSLAKNYADMP
+3182 
-3197 DDQKK
+3197 
-3202 GLLVMN
+3202 
-3208 SQLLGVLAASVQSN
+3208 
-3222 ADADSLQTGA
+3222 
-3232 WVAKNATQYNYLG
+3232 
-3245 DHQKAQ
+3245 
-3251 RAKELEESKDSLE
+3251 
-3264 TLRINTKWELID
+3264 
-3276 AGQDASFAG
+3276 
-3285 GAVVGVPEGLLDTVK
+3285 
-3300 GILEVAVSPIETYQA
+3300 
-3315 LRSVLESGD
+3315 
-3324 VLGNV
+3324 
-3329 SDAVKQSYI
+3329 
-3338 ARIDNLEAEYERA
+3338 
-3351 GAGGSFNAGRE
+3351 
-3362 TGKLISDVVALGTGV
+3362 
-3377 GGALK
+3377 
-3382 SGALLVEK
+3382 
-3390 VTAKV
+3390 
-3395 VKVELAG
+3395 
-3402 AKGGTALSNDVLVE
+3402 
-3416 TRIGNGT
+3416 
-3423 KGQGSGN
+3423 
-3430 KVDQLP
+3430 
-3436 NQQVVGADGKPIPV
+3436 
-3450 YSERPNGPY
+3450 
-3459 ATQEFPST
+3459 
-3467 SVAHGFP
+3467 
-3474 DVVDNYAN
+3474 
-3482 SATKFSLSNG
+3482 
-3492 SSLYQASGSYNGVAG
+3492 
-3507 RFEWIVDPKLGGVTH
+3507 
-3522 RMFVPNGTVNGIPVK
+3522 
-3537 P
+3537 

>member
-29 RGLALILANA
+29 RGVALILANA

-54 SAPGTTVGAAG
+54 SAPGTTVGQAG

-102 ERTQSTQLGGLI
+102 DRTQSTQLGGII

-122 RAANIILNEVNGGS
+122 RAANVILNEVNGGS

-159 GISCNGCGFINTPN
+159 GITCSGCGFINTPN

-253 DGSVKPELAI
+253 DGSAKPELAI

-335 TRIDVQTTAGLSN
+335 TRVDVQTTTGLSN

-364 ALINS
+364 ALVNS

-382 NASGDVSLHAANL
+382 NAGGDVSLRAANL
-395 SNSASV
+395 SNSGSV

-409 TASQTLNN
+409 TANQTLNN

-441 LGTDSLKVTATSLD
+441 LGKDSLKVTATGLD

-466 STDVA
+466 STDVT
-471 VTAALDNRS
+471 VTAALDNQN

-498 DSGLVASQAQAH
+498 DNGLVASQAQAR

-520 GEISANQTTVAATT
+520 GEISASQTTVIATNL
-534 VDNRSG
+534 DNRSG

-564 TSLLTVQAANLD
+564 SSLTVQAASLD

-583 ASQGLMNLTVAGL
+583 AAQGVMNLTVAGL
-596 LDNRNEGNLASQ
+596 LDNRNEGNLVSQ

-626 SSKATM
+626 SSKT
-632 TLRGDT
+632 TLALHGDS
-638 LINQGGLVIADD
+638 LINQGGLVIADG
-650 ALTLTGGDLDNSHAG
+650 ALTLTGGDLDNSQAG
-665 VISTKATAQVQL
+665 VISTKAAAHVQL
-677 NQLNNSSGGKLGSD
+677 NQLNNSNGGKLGSD

-703 GTGRISAKGDLQ
+703 GAGRISAKGDLQ

-730 DGALT
+730 DGALNLT
-735 LRGTSLDNRN
+735 GASLDNRN
-745 GGLVAATHGVD
+745 GGLIAATKGVD

-805 SKGLLAGRESLVL
+805 SNGLLAGRESLAL
-818 NGAQL
+818 NGDQL
-823 DNSQGGRVTSQK
+823 DNSLGGRVTSQK
-835 DLNITLTGALLNQG
+835 DLTISLTGDLLNQG

-858 LTVKAG
+858 LTVRAG
-864 TLDNSQG
+864 TLDNSRG

-905 AALNNSQGG
+905 TALNNSQGG

-943 TLNAGQL
+943 TLNAGRL

-956 TIFAKSTVKA
+956 SIFAKSTVKA
-966 TLNGLDQH
+966 TLTGLDQH
-974 DRGELVSNTGIEL
+974 DRGELISNTSIDL
-987 DLNHGQLINRDHGLI
+987 DLSHGQLINRDHGLI
-1002 ATPGQLLLNNL
+1002 ATPGQLLLKNL
-1013 GSVDNSQGGEIS
+1013 GTVDNSQGGEIS

-1069 SVLQVAAESLD
+1069 SVLQVAADSLD
-1080 NQAGGALASQ
+1080 NQAGGALASR
-1090 GALDLKVTG
+1090 GALELKVTG

-1107 LISAATALTTNAG
+1107 QITAATVLTTTSG
-1120 SLDNSDKGRLS
+1120 SLNNSDKGSLS
-1131 AGTHQALNTGALD
+1131 AGTLQTLNTGALD

-1207 QDGEISAKGDLTLIV
+1207 LDGEISAKGDLKLIV
-1222 QQLILRQGRLIGER
+1222 QQLIQRQGRLIGER
-1236 AVTLDLQGG
+1236 AVSLDLQGG
-1245 NLDNSA
+1245 NLENSA

-1278 QTAFTV
+1278 QTAFTI

-1304 LEADA
+1304 LEADT
-1309 VVNANKGLI
+1309 VVNTNKGLI
-1318 SGWNGLTVVGDS
+1318 SGWNGLTVVGNG
-1330 LDNSGE
+1330 LDNSAE

-1350 KGVLDNHA
+1350 TGVLDNHA

-1364 QGKQTLIAGSLNND
+1364 MGKQTLIAGSLNND
-1378 QGIISGQADVS
+1378 QGIISGQADVD
-1389 LNVAGRLEN
+1389 LNVAGRLDN

-1410 DFSNAQS
+1410 GFNNAQS
-1417 HILNRGGRINAA
+1417 QILNRGGRINAA
-1429 SLSLLGESLDNS
+1429 NITFIGESLDNS
-1441 GGQLISQGTLEGTL
+1441 AGQLISQGTLDGTL

-1475 NAASLDNRGG
+1475 NAASLGNRGG

-1490 DRLDLTLAKGDL
+1490 DRLDLTLANGDL

-1517 IKLLAGDVHNQQDG
+1517 IKLLAGDVQNQQDG
-1531 LMFSQKGNLDLTAR
+1531 LMFSQKGKLDLTAR
-1545 TLTNYQGTLQS
+1545 ALTNDQGTLQS

-1567 LNNQGGRVDSLS
+1567 LSNQGGRVDSLS

-1593 GGILNS
+1593 GGVLNS
-1599 SKGWIKLVTG
+1599 SKGWVKLVTG
-1609 LFNNGSGITQAQ
+1609 LFTNSNGITQAQ
-1621 SLNIEAKGGL
+1621 SLDIQAKGGL
-1631 LNQLGHLSALGGD
+1631 LNQMGHLSALGGE
-1644 SQIVTTTL
+1644 SRIVTTTF

-1659 YADTLLKVTAQDF
+1659 YADTLLKVTAQAF
-1672 DNQGTAANN
+1672 DNQGTAAGK
-1681 GGKVGARTIDFG
+1681 GGKVGARNIDFG
-1693 LTGTLSNRNGLI
+1693 LTGALSNGYGLI
-1705 ESDDTLS
+1705 ESDDALR
-1712 LVAQS
+1712 LAAQT
-1717 IDNVSGNLRAM
+1717 INNVGGNLRAM
-1728 GRVGTTDIR
+1728 GRTGTTDIDVS
-1737 TTGLLDNRFGALE
+1737 GLFDNRFGVLE
-1750 SANETLNLQAASL
+1750 SANEHLNLQAGGL

-1773 GSGKFDLT
+1773 GTGTFDLT

-1831 LGAQSLT
+1831 LGAQSLV
-1838 GTGDTWTNDG
+1838 GIGDTWTNDG
-1848 LLASDGTLKLTLT
+1848 LLASDGTLSVTLT

-1873 GDMTLAAA
+1873 GNMSLTSASM
-1881 NLDLGEN
+1881 DLGEN
-1888 GCIAGGALT
+1888 ARIAGGALN
-1897 QITSTN
+1897 QVTSTS
-1903 VLNNRGRLT
+1903 LNNHGRLT
-1912 SVGDLTVNAATLN
+1912 AIGDLTVNATTLN
-1925 NYGTLGGSEG
+1925 NYGTLGGAG
-1935 VRLNATHLLNE
+1935 KVRLNATHLVND
-1946 KGLLFSGKDMTLRVN
+1946 KGLLFSGNDMALRVN
-1961 DFSNRFGDVYSLGGL
+1961 DFSNRYGDVYSLGAL
-1976 DIARDDANG
+1976 DIARDDASA
-1985 RSALI
+1985 RSSLI
-1990 ENVSGTLESDG
+1990 ENVSGSLESG
-2001 NMRLL
+2001 TGMRLL
-2006 ADTLSNRRDQFTTEK
+2006 ADTLSNRRDQFTTEMK
-2021 SLVSGSIS
+2021 LVSGNLNI
-2029 VYGNDYCKGKGCELK
+2029 YWNDYCKGKGCELY
-2044 FSGVETYEDVIKG
+2044 FNSVEKYEDVITG

-2081 SSVSAAKNI
+2081 SSVSAAGNI

-2097 NNTGAAGGE
+2097 TNRGAAGGE
-2106 QRNVGYA
+2106 ERHFNSGL
-2113 YYTRNRSAYSLLMS
+2113 YTRDRGIYNTFMERQNQ
-2127 EIELFNRSNDPNS
+2127 FNIYNNPNS
-2140 SDYKP
+2140 GDYRP
-2145 GEYTYDQFIQKTR
+2145 GQMTMDQVRAGVGNFYE
-2158 FSDTYFTSD
+2158 SSSYV
-2167 IDYTVPT
+2167 VPT
-2174 SGSVIAQAVIQA
+2174 TGSVIAQAVIQA
-2186 AGSVTVNATKEINNS
+2186 AGAVTVNATSRIDNS
-2201 VIRPNATNIDT
+2201 VIRPNATHIDT

-2256 TGENGLFRLSGQ
+2256 TSQNGLFRLSGQ
-2268 AAKGGAAGKADTAT
+2268 AANAGVAGKADTAT
-2282 GDFNVNGRVIT
+2282 GDFSVNGRVIT
-2293 AADREKTLDYTAVQ
+2293 AADREKNLDYTAVQ

-2317 VSGAINGQGPLA
+2317 VSGAVNGQAPLA
-2329 LDNRAPSVTR
+2329 LDSRAPSVTR
-2339 VQGMPDIAPVDNS
+2339 VQGLPEITPVDNS

-2412 INGLASDDA
+2412 INGLASDDQ

-2504 RNSGTLRATNNL
+2504 HNSGTLRATNNL
-2516 NMVAGNIDNSG
+2516 SMVAGNIDNSG

-2567 ERTVTTFKQDGQDYQ
+2567 ERTVTTFKQEGQGYQ
-2582 LRNDVAS
+2582 LRNDVVS

-2775 HYSLYDMSKKGSW
+2775 HYSLYDMSKKGNW

-2797 VTDVKNVG
+2797 VTDVKSVG

-2834 IAIVSGGAVTFEAV
+2834 IAIVSGGAVEFEAV

-2935 NWRQVKELHDSFKYS
+2935 DWRQVKELHDSFKYS

-3120 ALQSSLANAFAAY
+3120 ALQNSLANAFAAY
-3133 GFNLVGDISKNRF
+3133 GFNLVGDVSKNRF

-3208 SQLLGVLAASVQSN
+3208 SQLLGVLAASVQGD
-3222 ADADSLQTGA
+3222 ADAKNLQTGA
-3232 WVAKNATQYNYLG
+3232 WVAGNATQYNYLF
-3245 DHQKAQ
+3245 HQ
-3251 RAKELEESKDSLE
+3251 EVEEMTE
-3264 TLRINTKWELID
+3264 
-3276 AGQDASFAG
+3276 
-3285 GAVVGVPEGLLDTVK
+3285 
-3300 GILEVAVSPIETYQA
+3300 EVASKKTEAEKNEVRARYAQLDEA
-3315 LRSVLESGD
+3315 RNGELRSVCQAAPAACDAASNRLIADEPKLRELAKSLYAQGHTSEATTIAAIIISNNTTATLTIATELAALRDGDQSSFWDAAAGTLLGASLGGMRPSGGGVAAKGAATALETTSPVVVTGKRAIDKAQSYEGALRD
-3324 VLGNV
+3324 VYGNV
-3329 SDAVKQSYI
+3329 
-3338 ARIDNLEAEYERA
+3338 
-3351 GAGGSFNAGRE
+3351 
-3362 TGKLISDVVALGTGV
+3362 
-3377 GGALK
+3377 
-3382 SGALLVEK
+3382 
-3390 VTAKV
+3390 
-3395 VKVELAG
+3395 
-3402 AKGGTALSNDVLVE
+3402 
-3416 TRIGNGT
+3416 
-3423 KGQGSGN
+3423 
-3430 KVDQLP
+3430 
-3436 NQQVVGADGKPIPV
+3436 
-3450 YSERPNGPY
+3450 PY
-3459 ATQEFPST
+3459 AERQYTT
-3467 SVAHGFP
+3467 IV
-3474 DVVDNYAN
+3474 
-3482 SATKFSLSNG
+3482 NG
-3492 SSLYQASGSYNGVAG
+3492 QRVNGVADNVTIVNG
-3507 RFEWIVDPKLGGVTH
+3507 QRTAVEAKFVEDWRSSLRNPASSVGSKPWSAAEQTKMVDQAKKYSSGFEGGVIYHTNSPELASH
-3522 RMFVPNGTVNGIPVK
+3522 YSKIFSESGVKNFKFVITPVK
-3537 P
+3537 N

>member
-29 RGLALILANA
+29 RGVALILANA

-54 SAPGTTVGAAG
+54 SAPGTTVGQAG

-102 ERTQSTQLGGLI
+102 DRTQSTQLGGII

-159 GISCNGCGFINTPN
+159 GITCSGCGFINTPN

-253 DGSVKPELAI
+253 DGSAKPELAI

-297 GDIQLDANGRLSLAN
+297 GDIQLDATGRLSLAN

-335 TRIDVQTTAGLSN
+335 TRVDVQTTTGLSN

-364 ALINS
+364 ALVNS

-382 NASGDVSLHAANL
+382 NAGGDVSLRAANL
-395 SNSASV
+395 SNSGSV

-409 TASQTLNN
+409 TANQTLNN

-441 LGTDSLKVTATSLD
+441 LGKDSLKVTATGLD

-466 STDVA
+466 STDVT
-471 VTAALDNRS
+471 VTAALDNQN

-498 DSGLVASQAQAH
+498 DNGLVASQAQAR

-520 GEISANQTTVAATT
+520 GEISASHTTVIATNL
-534 VDNRSG
+534 DNRSG

-564 TSLLTVQAANLD
+564 SSLTVQAASLD

-583 ASQGLMNLTVAGL
+583 AAQGVMNLTVAGL
-596 LDNRNEGNLASQ
+596 LDNRNEGNLVSQ

-626 SSKATM
+626 SSKT
-632 TLRGDT
+632 TLALHGDS
-638 LINQGGLVIADD
+638 LINQGGLVIADG
-650 ALTLTGGDLDNSHAG
+650 ALTLTGGDLDNSQAG
-665 VISTKATAQVQL
+665 VISTKAAAHVQL
-677 NQLNNSSGGKLGSD
+677 NQLNNSNGGKLGSD

-703 GTGRISAKGDLQ
+703 GAGRISAKGDLQ

-730 DGALT
+730 DGALNLT
-735 LRGTSLDNRN
+735 GASLDNRN
-745 GGLVAATHGVD
+745 GGLIAATNGVD
-756 LRSQTILNQQ
+756 LRSHTILNQQ

-805 SKGLLAGRESLVL
+805 SNGLLAGRESLAL
-818 NGAQL
+818 NGDQL
-823 DNSQGGRVTSQK
+823 DNSLGGRVTSQK
-835 DLNITLTGALLNQG
+835 DLTISLTGGLLNQG

-858 LTVKAG
+858 LTVRAG
-864 TLDNSQG
+864 TLDNSRG

-905 AALNNSQGG
+905 TALNNSQGG

-943 TLNAGQL
+943 TLNAGRL

-956 TIFAKSTVKA
+956 SIFAKSTVKA
-966 TLNGLDQH
+966 TLTGLDQH
-974 DRGELVSNTGIEL
+974 DRGELISNTSIDL
-987 DLNHGQLINRDHGLI
+987 DLSHGQLINRDHGLI

-1013 GSVDNSQGGEIS
+1013 GTVDNSQGGEIS

-1057 LDNSVEGVLSAK
+1057 LDNSVEGVVSAK
-1069 SVLQVAAESLD
+1069 SVLQVAADSLD
-1080 NQAGGALASQ
+1080 NQAGGALASR

-1099 ALDNHNQG
+1099 VLDNHNQG
-1107 LISAATALTTNAG
+1107 QIFAATVLTTTSG
-1120 SLDNSDKGRLS
+1120 SLNNSDKGSLS
-1131 AGTHQALNTGALD
+1131 AGTLQTLNTGALD

-1158 VTAANVDNRTG
+1158 VTAANVDNRAG

-1207 QDGEISAKGDLTLIV
+1207 LEGEISAKGDLKLIV
-1222 QQLILRQGRLIGER
+1222 QQLIQRQGRLIGER

-1251 GLISARGP
+1251 GLISAKGP

-1278 QTAFTV
+1278 QTAFTI

-1304 LEADA
+1304 LEADT
-1309 VVNANKGLI
+1309 VVNTNKGLI
-1318 SGWNGLTVVGDS
+1318 SGWNGLTVVGNG
-1330 LDNSGE
+1330 LDNSAE

-1350 KGVLDNHA
+1350 TGVLDNHA

-1364 QGKQTLIAGSLNND
+1364 MGKQTLIAGSLNND
-1378 QGIISGQADVS
+1378 QGIISGQADVD
-1389 LNVAGRLEN
+1389 LNVAGRLDN

-1410 DFSNAQS
+1410 GFNNAQS
-1417 HILNRGGRINAA
+1417 QILNRGGRINAA
-1429 SLSLLGESLDNS
+1429 NITFIGESLDNS
-1441 GGQLISQGTLEGTL
+1441 AGQLISQGTLDGTL

-1475 NAASLDNRGG
+1475 NAASLGNRGG

-1490 DRLDLTLAKGDL
+1490 DRLDLTLANGDL

-1517 IKLLAGDVHNQQDG
+1517 IKLLAGDVQNQQDG
-1531 LMFSQKGNLDLTAR
+1531 LMFSQMGKLDLTAR
-1545 TLTNYQGTLQS
+1545 TLTNDQGTLQS

-1567 LNNQGGRVDSLS
+1567 LSNQGGRVDSLS

-1593 GGILNS
+1593 GGVLNS
-1599 SKGWIKLVTG
+1599 SKGWVKLVTG
-1609 LFNNGSGITQAQ
+1609 LFTNSNGITQAQ
-1621 SLNIEAKGGL
+1621 SLDIQAKGGL
-1631 LNQLGHLSALGGD
+1631 LNQMGHLSALGGE
-1644 SQIVTTTL
+1644 SRIVTTTF

-1659 YADTLLKVTAQDF
+1659 YADTLLKVTAQAF
-1672 DNQGTAANN
+1672 DNQGTAAVK
-1681 GGKVGARTIDFG
+1681 GGKVGARNIDFG
-1693 LTGTLSNRNGLI
+1693 LTDALSNGYGLI
-1705 ESDDTLS
+1705 ESDDVLR
-1712 LVAQS
+1712 LAAQT
-1717 IDNVSGNLRAM
+1717 INNVGGNLRAM
-1728 GRVGTTDIR
+1728 GRTGTTDIDVS
-1737 TTGLLDNRFGALE
+1737 GLFDNRFGVLE
-1750 SANETLNLQAASL
+1750 SANEHLNLQAAGL

-1773 GSGKFDLT
+1773 GTGTFDLT

-1831 LGAQSLT
+1831 LGAQSLI
-1838 GTGDTWTNDG
+1838 GIGNTWTNDG
-1848 LLASDGTLKLTLT
+1848 LLASDGTLSVTLT

-1873 GDMTLAAA
+1873 GNMSLTSASM
-1881 NLDLGEN
+1881 DLGEN
-1888 GCIAGGALT
+1888 ARIAGGALN
-1897 QITSTN
+1897 QVTSTS
-1903 VLNNRGRLT
+1903 LNNHGRLT
-1912 SVGDLTVNAATLN
+1912 AIGDLTVNASTLN
-1925 NYGTLGGSEG
+1925 NYGTLGGAG
-1935 VRLNATHLLNE
+1935 KVRLNATHLVND
-1946 KGLLFSGKDMTLRVN
+1946 KGLLFSGNDMALRVN
-1961 DFSNRFGDVYSLGGL
+1961 DFSNRYGDVYSLGAL
-1976 DIARDDANG
+1976 DIARDDASA
-1985 RSALI
+1985 RSSLI
-1990 ENVSGTLESDG
+1990 ENVSGSLESG
-2001 NMRLL
+2001 TGMRLL
-2006 ADTLSNRRDQFTTEK
+2006 ADTLSNRRDQFTTEMK
-2021 SLVSGSIS
+2021 LVSGNLNI
-2029 VYGNDYCKGKGCELK
+2029 YWNDYCKGKGCELY
-2044 FSGVETYEDVIKG
+2044 FNSVEKYEDVITG

-2081 SSVSAAKNI
+2081 SSVSAAGNI

-2097 NNTGAAGGE
+2097 TNRGAAGGE
-2106 QRNVGYA
+2106 ERHFNSGL
-2113 YYTRNRSAYSLLMS
+2113 YTRDRGIYNTFMERQNQ
-2127 EIELFNRSNDPNS
+2127 FNIYNNPNS
-2140 SDYKP
+2140 GDYRP
-2145 GEYTYDQFIQKTR
+2145 GQMTMDQVRAGVGNFYE
-2158 FSDTYFTSD
+2158 SSSYV
-2167 IDYTVPT
+2167 VPT
-2174 SGSVIAQAVIQA
+2174 TGSVIAQAVIQA
-2186 AGSVTVNATKEINNS
+2186 AGAVTVNATSRIDNS
-2201 VIRPNATNIDT
+2201 VIRPNATHIDT
-2212 PAANRNTNSDVF
+2212 PAANRNTNSEVF

-2256 TGENGLFRLSGQ
+2256 TSQNGLFRLSGQ
-2268 AAKGGAAGKADTAT
+2268 AAKGGAAGNAAT
-2282 GDFNVNGRVIT
+2282 GSGDFSVSGRVIS
-2293 AADREKTLDYTAVQ
+2293 AAEREKTLDYTAVQ

-2317 VSGAINGQGPLA
+2317 VSGAVNGQGPLA
-2329 LDNRAPSVTR
+2329 LDSRAPSVTR
-2339 VQGMPDIAPVDNS
+2339 VQGLPEITPVDNS

-2504 RNSGTLRATNNL
+2504 HNSGTLRATNNL

-2567 ERTVTTFKQDGQDYQ
+2567 ERTVTTFKQEGQGYQ

-2594 EATDTLKLNAGRDVL
+2594 EATDTFKLNAGRDVL

-2775 HYSLYDMSKKGSW
+2775 HYSLYDMSKKGNW

-2797 VTDVKNVG
+2797 VTDVKSVG

-2848 KDLHDESHTK
+2848 KDLHQESHEK
-2858 SKGDLAW
+2858 SNNNAFW
-2865 TSSKGKGNT
+2865 VSSKGKGNT

-2879 QTQMI
+2879 QTQMV
-2884 AEGSVV
+2884 AEGNIA
-2890 IKAVDGLKIDI
+2890 IKAVEGLKIDVN
-2901 KQIDQNTVSQTID
+2901 QVNQQTVSQSIEA
-2914 VMVKAD
+2914 MVKAD
-2920 PQLAWLKEAEQRGDV
+2920 PQLAWIKDAEARGDV
-2935 NWRQVKELHDSFKYS
+2935 DWRQVKEIHDSFKYS
-2950 NSGLGAGAQIIIAI
+2950 NSGLGPASQIIIAI
-2964 IVTYFTM
+2964 VM
-2971 GAASG
+2971 AAVVGPLAAGAAASAG
-2976 AIAAAG
+2976 AGVGVAAG
-2982 SGTSMA
+2982 AG
-2988 SATAVG
+2988 AVAAG
-2994 TAATSAGWANAAG
+2994 AATNA
-3007 STVLAGMA
+3007 TV
-3015 SNGAISAINNRGNLS
+3015 SVVNNRGNLGA
-3030 TVLKDVTS
+3030 VLKDVTS
-3038 SDAMKGYVVSGVTAG
+3038 SDAMKGYVIAGVTAG
-3053 LTAGVYDKWTGTQT
+3053 MTAAYFGDWTGTQT
-3067 GTSTALPNSGAV
+3067 NTITGKVTTPGLLNTWSGVGKFAANQTLQSGTSML
-3079 ATVSPLSTWQ
+3079 LSK
-3089 GVGQFTANQ
+3089 
-3098 VLQNG
+3098 
-3103 TSLLVD
+3103 
-3109 RALGGE
+3109 ALGQGGS
-3115 ARLGD
+3115 ASD
-3120 ALQSSLANAFAAY
+3120 ALKSALFNTLAAAS
-3133 GFNLVGDISKNRF
+3133 FNLVGNYTQGVVADGS
-3146 AEGGI
+3146 AP
-3151 TKIGLHALM
+3151 KIAIHAM
-3160 GGLAAEASGGDFRTG
+3160 VGGLLAEATGGDFKTG
-3175 ALAAGVN
+3175 ALAAGAN
-3182 EALLDSLAKNYADMP
+3182 EALVTHLNTLVN
-3197 DDQKK
+3197 
-3202 GLLVMN
+3202 GNEELLTMS
-3208 SQLLGVLAASVQSN
+3208 SQIVGVLAAAGQKD
-3222 ADADSLQTGA
+3222 ADAAKIEKGA
-3232 WVAKNATQYNYLG
+3232 WVAQNLTQYNFLEHLPPGLSEYGSAATTLAKDMLEKG
-3245 DHQKAQ
+3245 ATNDQIAQAQLELAQGQGFEGVQPANEFVKAWGYFM
-3251 RAKELEESKDSLE
+3251 AGEL
-3264 TLRINTKWELID
+3264 TG
-3276 AGQDASFAG
+3276 AGLAA
-3285 GAVVGVPEGLLDTVK
+3285 
-3300 GILEVAVSPIETYQA
+3300 
-3315 LRSVLESGD
+3315 
-3324 VLGNV
+3324 VLG
-3329 SDAVKQSYI
+3329 
-3338 ARIDNLEAEYERA
+3338 R
-3351 GAGGSFNAGRE
+3351 
-3362 TGKLISDVVALGTGV
+3362 
-3377 GGALK
+3377 
-3382 SGALLVEK
+3382 LVMG
-3390 VTAKV
+3390 
-3395 VKVELAG
+3395 G
-3402 AKGGTALSNDVLVE
+3402 AKGLPSALQNFGGRTFDDLSAAASNPINKEGLTEAARALTKHASGQRATGTFPKLTGGIEKQNATALGIIDDVLKNPNSTFSNLSRGGLEV
-3416 TRIGNGT
+3416 RAPDGRGLRYNND
-3423 KGQGSGN
+3423 GSF
-3430 KVDQLP
+3430 
-3436 NQQVVGADGKPIPV
+3436 
-3450 YSERPNGPY
+3450 S
-3459 ATQEFPST
+3459 
-3467 SVAHGFP
+3467 GF
-3474 DVVDNYAN
+3474 
-3482 SATKFSLSNG
+3482 L
-3492 SSLYQASGSYNGVAG
+3492 
-3507 RFEWIVDPKLGGVTH
+3507 DPKA
-3522 RMFVPNGTVNGIPVK
+3522 K

>member
-65 NGVPVVNIAAP
+65 NGVPVVNIATP

-89 NVGANGVILNNAT
+89 NVGTNGVILNNAT
-102 ERTQSTQLGGLI
+102 ERTQSTQLGGII

-159 GISCNGCGFINTPN
+159 GITCSGCGFINTPN

-184 ASGQLQRYQVDGGAV
+184 NGRLDRYQVDGGAV
-199 TIDGQGLNADN
+199 TIDGQGLNASN

-216 ITRSARINAQIN
+216 ITRSAKINAQIN

-240 VDAKSLQATARAD
+240 VNAQTLNATTRAD
-253 DGSVKPELAI
+253 DGSAKPELAI

-284 VGVKLDGT
+284 VGVKLDGA

-297 GDIQLDANGRLSLAN
+297 GDIQLDANGRLSMAN
-312 AKASEAVVIKAGQL
+312 AKASEAVVVKAGQL

-335 TRIDVQTTAGLSN
+335 TRIDLQTTAGLNN

-364 ALINS
+364 TVVNS

-382 NASGDVSLHAANL
+382 NANGDVSLHAANL
-395 SNSASV
+395 SNSGSV

-409 TASQTLNN
+409 TANQTLNN

-423 GTTAVI
+423 GIDAVV

-441 LGTDSLKVTATSLD
+441 LGKDSLKVTATGLD

-466 STDVA
+466 STDVT
-471 VTAALDNRS
+471 VTAALDNQS

-486 KNLTLNAGQLTN
+486 KNLALNAGQLTN
-498 DSGLVASQAQAH
+498 DSGLVASQAQAR

-520 GEISANQTTVAATT
+520 GEISASQTTVIATNL
-534 VDNRSG
+534 DNRSG

-564 TSLLTVQAANLD
+564 TSLTVQAASLD

-583 ASQGLMNLTVAGL
+583 ASQGVMNLTVAGL
-596 LDNRNEGNLASQ
+596 LDNRNEGNLVSQ
-608 GAQQITAGQLNNS
+608 GAHQITAGQLNNS

-626 SSKATM
+626 SSKT
-632 TLRGDT
+632 TLALHGDS
-638 LINQGGLVIADD
+638 LINQGGLVIADG
-650 ALTLTGGDLDNSHAG
+650 ALTLTGGDLDNSQAG
-665 VISTKATAQVQL
+665 VISTKAVAHVQL
-677 NQLNNSSGGKLGSD
+677 NQLNNSNGGKLGSD
-691 GALTLNANQLEN
+691 GALTLNADRLEN
-703 GTGRISAKGDLQ
+703 SAGRISAKGDLQ

-730 DGALT
+730 DGALNLT
-735 LRGTSLDNRN
+735 GTSLDNRN
-745 GGLVAATHGVD
+745 GGLIAATHGVD

-823 DNSQGGRVTSQK
+823 DNSQGGRISSQK
-835 DLNITLTGALLNQG
+835 DLNITLTGDLLNQG
-849 QGTLLSEGG
+849 QGTLLSEGA

-928 LDNSQRGSISSDAGI
+928 LNNSQRGSISSDAGI

-956 TIFAKSTVKA
+956 SIFAKSTVKA
-966 TLNGLDQH
+966 TLSGLDQH
-974 DRGELVSNTGIEL
+974 DRGELISNTSIDL
-987 DLNHGQLINRDHGLI
+987 DLSHGQLINRDHGLI

-1013 GSVDNSQGGEIS
+1013 GTVDNSQGGEIS

-1069 SVLQVAAESLD
+1069 SVLQVAADSLD
-1080 NQAGGALASQ
+1080 NQARGALASR

-1099 ALDNHNQG
+1099 VLDNHNQG
-1107 LISAATALTTNAG
+1107 QISAATVLTTTSG
-1120 SLDNSDKGRLS
+1120 SLNNSDKGSLS
-1131 AGTHQALNTGALD
+1131 AGVLQTLNTGALD

-1158 VTAANVDNRTG
+1158 VTAANVDNRAG

-1207 QDGEISAKGDLTLIV
+1207 LDGEISAKGDLKLIV
-1222 QQLILRQGRLIGER
+1222 QQLIQRQGRLIGER

-1251 GLISARGP
+1251 GLISAKGP

-1304 LEADA
+1304 LEADT

-1318 SGWNGLTVVGDS
+1318 SGWNGLAVVGGS
-1330 LDNSGE
+1330 LDNSAE
-1336 GTLSSKSGTLHTDL
+1336 GTLSSKSGTLQTSL
-1350 KGVLDNHA
+1350 TGALDNHA

-1364 QGKQTLIAGSLNND
+1364 QGKQTLSAASLNND
-1378 QGIISGQADVS
+1378 QGIISGQADVD
-1389 LNVAGRLEN
+1389 LTVAGRLDNGN
-1398 SNNGLISAAQHL
+1398 SGLISAGQQL
-1410 DFSNAQS
+1410 DFNNAQS
-1417 HILNRGGRINAA
+1417 EILNRGGQISAA
-1429 SLSLLGESLDNS
+1429 NISLTGQSLDNS

-1467 ASGAALLL
+1467 ARGAALLL

-1490 DRLDLTLAKGDL
+1490 DRLDLTLANGDL

-1517 IKLLAGDVHNQQDG
+1517 IKLLAGDIHNQQDG
-1531 LMFSQKGNLDLTAR
+1531 LIYSQKGKLDLAAQA
-1545 TLTNYQGTLQS
+1545 LNNQKGTLQS
-1556 QTDNRLRLSGA
+1556 QTENRLRLSGA

-1579 GNLDLETASVANTA
+1579 GNLDLEAASVTNTA

-1609 LFNNGSGITQAQ
+1609 LFDNGSGITQAQ
-1621 SLNIEAKGGL
+1621 SLDITARDGL
-1631 LNQLGHLSALGGD
+1631 LNQMGHLSALGGENR
-1644 SQIVTTTL
+1644 IVTSTL

-1659 YADTLLKVTAQDF
+1659 YADTLLKVTAANF
-1672 DNQGTAANN
+1672 DNQGTEVGN
-1681 GGKVGARTIDFG
+1681 GGKVGARAIDFG
-1693 LTGTLSNRNGLI
+1693 LTGTLSNSYGLI
-1705 ESDDTLS
+1705 ESDDTLR
-1712 LVAQS
+1712 LAAQT
-1717 IDNVSGNLRAM
+1717 INNVSGNLRAM

-1737 TTGLLDNRFGALE
+1737 TTGLFDNRFGALE
-1750 SANETLNLQAASL
+1750 SANETLNLQTASL

-1768 RIVHT
+1768 RVVHT
-1773 GSGKFDLT
+1773 GTGTFDLT

-1881 NLDLGEN
+1881 NMDLGESAR
-1888 GCIAGGALT
+1888 IAGGAIT
-1897 QITSTN
+1897 QVTSTN
-1903 VLNNRGRLT
+1903 VLTNRGRVT
-1912 SVGDLTVNAATLN
+1912 SVGDLTVNAGALK
-1925 NYGTLGGSEG
+1925 NYGTLGGSEN

-2021 SLVSGSIS
+2021 SLVSGSIG
-2029 VYGNDYCKGKGCELK
+2029 VYGNDYCKGKGCELS

-2057 SSASAFINAG
+2057 SSASAFINTG

-2106 QRNVGYA
+2106 QRNFGYA

-2127 EIELFNRSNDPNS
+2127 EVEQFNRSNDPSS

-2145 GEYTYDQFIQKTR
+2145 GQYTFDQFIEKTR
-2158 FSDTYFTSD
+2158 FSDTFFTSP

-2256 TGENGLFRLSGQ
+2256 TSQNGLFRLSGQ
-2268 AAKGGAAGKADTAT
+2268 AAKGGAASKADTAT
-2282 GDFNVNGRVIT
+2282 GDFSVNGRVIT

-2307 ERGFS
+2307 ERGFN

-2317 VSGAINGQGPLA
+2317 VSGAVNGQGPLV
-2329 LDNRAPSVTR
+2329 LDGRTPSITR
-2339 VQGMPDIAPVDNS
+2339 VQGLPEIAPVDNS

-2412 INGLASDDA
+2412 INGIASDDQ

-2489 LIQGQDVSLVTGGDL
+2489 LIQGQDVSLITGGDL
-2504 RNSGTLRATNNL
+2504 HNSGTLRATNNL

-2567 ERTVTTFKQDGQDYQ
+2567 ERTVTTFKQEGQGYQ

-2609 NLGSNLKAG
+2609 NVGSNLKAG
-2618 GNASVTAGRDVL
+2618 GNASVSAGRDVL

-2651 QTILQHTS
+2651 QTILQHAS
-2659 AVDVGGNLAIDARRD
+2659 GVDVGGNLAIDARRD
-2674 IAVVASTVSAAKDLS
+2674 VAVVASTVSAAKDLS

-2858 SKGDLAW
+2858 SKSDMVW

-2884 AEGSVV
+2884 AQGSVV

-2901 KQIDQNTVSQTID
+2901 KHIDQHTVSQTID

-2935 NWRQVKELHDSFKYS
+2935 DWRKVQEVHDSFKYN
-2950 NSGLGAGAQIIIAI
+2950 NSSLGGGAALVIAI
-2964 IVTYFTM
+2964 IVTYFTW
-2971 GAASG
+2971 GAGAGLVGAASTTTTGLVANSVVTAVAVKGATSTINNKGNLGDIAKDVTSGDSLKGYAIAGLSGAIAKFAGVTGEFTAADLGRQLAVNSALRTVTNGGSFTKNIGQAAIDLTASVLSGMIYERVGTELVGSNLSTKVAVHAIVGGLIAEAAGGDFASG
-2976 AIAAAG
+2976 AIAAGANKALIQTFGEKLFPGEAHDRVLAMTSQLIGMTVAAG
-2982 SGTSMA
+2982 VGG
-2988 SATAVG
+2988 SAKDQEV
-2994 TAATSAGWANAAG
+2994 AGWVAQQGTIYNELQHKEVEALIGEAKTCTATDSCRDVINKYADLNEANEKRLNAICESDPAKCKEAYGDWVASYDKTHEMISQVRAHGDLPDEVERMLGAVDLLNVNSRLKVVGVGIVDGALQAASNAAG
-3007 STVLAGMA
+3007 E
-3015 SNGAISAINNRGNLS
+3015 
-3030 TVLKDVTS
+3030 
-3038 SDAMKGYVVSGVTAG
+3038 
-3053 LTAGVYDKWTGTQT
+3053 AGVDIAPETVGMLSKWT
-3067 GTSTALPNSGAV
+3067 AMLF
-3079 ATVSPLSTWQ
+3079 
-3089 GVGQFTANQ
+3089 GV
-3098 VLQNG
+3098 
-3103 TSLLVD
+3103 
-3109 RALGGE
+3109 
-3115 ARLGD
+3115 
-3120 ALQSSLANAFAAY
+3120 
-3133 GFNLVGDISKNRF
+3133 
-3146 AEGGI
+3146 
-3151 TKIGLHALM
+3151 
-3160 GGLAAEASGGDFRTG
+3160 
-3175 ALAAGVN
+3175 
-3182 EALLDSLAKNYADMP
+3182 
-3197 DDQKK
+3197 KK
-3202 GLLVMN
+3202 
-3208 SQLLGVLAASVQSN
+3208 
-3222 ADADSLQTGA
+3222 
-3232 WVAKNATQYNYLG
+3232 
-3245 DHQKAQ
+3245 
-3251 RAKELEESKDSLE
+3251 
-3264 TLRINTKWELID
+3264 
-3276 AGQDASFAG
+3276 AG
-3285 GAVVGVPEGLLDTVK
+3285 GANAKPLVTKGSDVTPEIIQK
-3300 GILEVAVSPIETYQA
+3300 A
-3315 LRSVLESGD
+3315 LRDDKTISAQDGVSLPMIQRYVDRLLKGD
-3324 VLGNV
+3324 VAPPIKMDGNV
-3329 SDAVKQSYI
+3329 IVDGNHRYI
-3338 ARIDNLEAEYERA
+3338 AAKILGKEPEIDPGVLTSYKASKKRPTVNLE
-3351 GAGGSFNAGRE
+3351 
-3362 TGKLISDVVALGTGV
+3362 ISPLDW
-3377 GGALK
+3377 
-3382 SGALLVEK
+3382 
-3390 VTAKV
+3390 
-3395 VKVELAG
+3395 
-3402 AKGGTALSNDVLVE
+3402 
-3416 TRIGNGT
+3416 
-3423 KGQGSGN
+3423 
-3430 KVDQLP
+3430 
-3436 NQQVVGADGKPIPV
+3436 
-3450 YSERPNGPY
+3450 
-3459 ATQEFPST
+3459 
-3467 SVAHGFP
+3467 
-3474 DVVDNYAN
+3474 DN
-3482 SATKFSLSNG
+3482 
-3492 SSLYQASGSYNGVAG
+3492 
-3507 RFEWIVDPKLGGVTH
+3507 R
-3522 RMFVPNGTVNGIPVK
+3522 
-3537 P
+3537 

>member
-1 MDVRQFAFLVR
+1 MDVRHLAFMAR
-12 QPSAALK
+12 QPSA
-19 SRDAFLGLPK
+19 RVQPREHFLGLPK

-39 LFWQPLLAQAEGIVV
+39 LFWQPLLANADGIVV
-54 SAPGTTVGAAG
+54 SAPGTTVGPAG
-65 NGVPVVNIAAP
+65 NGVPIVNIAAP

-89 NVGANGVILNNAT
+89 NVSTNGVILNNAT

-184 ASGQLQRYQVDGGAV
+184 NGRLDRYQVDGGAV
-199 TIDGQGLNADN
+199 TVDGTGLDAGN
-210 VDRFEI
+210 VDHFEI
-216 ITRSARINAQIN
+216 ITRSAKINAQIN
-228 ARNLSVVAGRND
+228 ARKLSVVAGRND
-240 VDAKSLQATARAD
+240 VNAQTLSATARAN
-253 DGSVKPELAI
+253 DGSAKPELAI

-284 VGVKLDGT
+284 VGVKLDGA

-297 GDIQLDANGRLSLAN
+297 GDIQLDASGRLSM
-312 AKASEAVVIKAGQL
+312 AKATSSEAVVIKAGQL

-335 TRIDVQTTAGLSN
+335 TRIDVQITAGLSN

-353 ARDSIT
+353 ARDSIS
-359 VTSGG
+359 VTSSGRV
-364 ALINS
+364 INS

-382 NASGDVSLHAANL
+382 NANGDISLSAASL
-395 SNSASV
+395 SNSGSV

-417 QGGTLS
+417 QGGTLNGS
-423 GTTAVI
+423 TAVI
-429 NAGQLDNRGGRV
+429 NAGQFDNRGGRA
-441 LGTDSLKVTATSLD
+441 LGKESLKVTASGLD

-460 LLHSEN
+460 LLRSEN
-466 STDVA
+466 SADIK
-471 VTAALDNRS
+471 VTATLNNQG

-486 KNLTLNAGQLTN
+486 KELTLNVGQLTN
-498 DSGLVASQAQAH
+498 DNGLVASQEQAR
-510 VTAGQLSNQA
+510 VTAGPLSNQA
-520 GEISANQTTVAATT
+520 GEISANQTTVTATT
-534 VDNRSG
+534 LDNRSG

-545 NLNVTASGAIDNR
+545 NLNVTATGAIDNR
-558 LGIFSA
+558 LGVFSA
-564 TSLLTVQAANLD
+564 TTLMTVQAASLD
-576 NRDKGSI
+576 NHDKGSI
-583 ASQGLMNLTVAGL
+583 TSQGPMKLTVTGL
-596 LDNRNEGNLASQ
+596 LDNRNEGNLISQ
-608 GAQQITAGQLNNS
+608 GAQQLTTGQLNNS
-621 QGGLV
+621 QGGSV
-626 SSKATM
+626 TSKTTM
-632 TLRGDT
+632 ALHGDN
-638 LINQGGLVIADD
+638 LINQGGRVIADG
-650 ALTLTGGDLDNSHAG
+650 ALTLTGGDLDNSQKG
-665 VISTKATAQVQL
+665 SISSKATAVVKL
-677 NQLNNSSGGKLGSD
+677 NQLNNSSGGALSSD
-691 GALTLNANQLEN
+691 GQLTLNANGLEN
-703 GTGRISAKGDLQ
+703 AAGRISAKGDLL
-715 ATVGVLNQQAGELVS
+715 ATVGVLNQQGGEFVS
-730 DGALT
+730 DGALKLT
-735 LRGTSLDNRN
+735 GTSLDNRN
-745 GGLVAATHGVD
+745 GGFVSAVNGVE
-756 LRSQTILNQQ
+756 LRSQTVLNQQ

-805 SKGLLAGRESLVL
+805 SKGLLAGHEGLVL
-818 NGAQL
+818 NGGQL
-823 DNSQGGRVTSQK
+823 GNSQGGRVTSQK
-835 DLNITLTGALLNQG
+835 NLNVTLTGDLLNSG
-849 QGTLLSEGG
+849 GTLLSEGG
-858 LTVKAG
+858 LTVNAG

-871 GILSAANAL
+871 GILSAAKAL
-880 SITTQGQLNN
+880 SVTTLGQLNN

-896 ADGTATLVS
+896 ADGTSTLVS

-920 QVDVRSAG
+920 QIDVRSTT
-928 LDNSQRGSISSDAGI
+928 LNNSQSGRISSDTDI

-950 DNSQQG
+950 DNSQRG
-956 TIFAKSTVKA
+956 SIFAKSTVKA
-966 TLNGLDQH
+966 TLTGLDQH
-974 DRGELVSNTGIEL
+974 DRGELVGNTGIEL
-987 DLNHGQLINRDHGLI
+987 DLKRGQLINRDQGLI
-1002 ATPGQLLLNNL
+1002 ATPGPLLLSNL

-1025 STQSFLLMADALN
+1025 STQSFLMVADALN

-1057 LDNSVEGVLSAK
+1057 LDNSVKGVLSAK
-1069 SVLQVAAESLD
+1069 SFLQVAADSLD
-1080 NQAGGALASQ
+1080 NQAGGALASR
-1090 GALDLKVTG
+1090 GALGLVVTG

-1107 LISAATALTTNAG
+1107 QISAATALTVTSG
-1120 SLDNSDKGRLS
+1120 SLNNSDKGSLS
-1131 AGTHQALNTGALD
+1131 AGTLQTLNTGTLD

-1158 VTAANVDNRTG
+1158 VTAANVNNSAG
-1169 VIGSQQALNL
+1169 VIGSQQTLNL

-1199 TGQTVDSS
+1199 TGQKVDSNLG
-1207 QDGEISAKGDLTLIV
+1207 GEISAEGDLTLIV
-1222 QQLILRQGRLIGER
+1222 QQLIQRQGRLIGKR
-1236 AVTLDLQGG
+1236 AVSLDLKGG

-1251 GLISARGP
+1251 GLISANGP

-1265 ANLTNREQGEISS
+1265 ANLTNRERGEISS
-1278 QTAFTV
+1278 QTAFTI
-1284 AAKRIDN
+1284 AAKDIDN

-1318 SGWNGLTVVGDS
+1318 SGWKGLTVVGNS
-1330 LDNSGE
+1330 LDNSAE

-1350 KGVLDNHA
+1350 TGVLDNHA

-1378 QGIISGQADVS
+1378 QGIISGQADVD
-1389 LNVAGRLEN
+1389 LNVAGRLDN
-1398 SNNGLISAAQHL
+1398 SNKGLISAAQHL
-1410 DFSNAQS
+1410 DFNNAQS
-1417 HILNRGGRINAA
+1417 QILNRGGRINAA
-1429 SLSLLGESLDNS
+1429 SILLIGQSLDNS
-1441 GGQLISQGTLEGTL
+1441 GGQLISQGTLEGTF

-1502 DNSAKGTLASQKDLV
+1502 DNSEKGTLASQKDLV
-1517 IKLLAGDVHNQQDG
+1517 FKVLAGDIHNQQDG
-1531 LMFSQKGNLDLTAR
+1531 LIYSQKGKLDLAAR
-1545 TLTNYQGTLQS
+1545 ALNNQKGTLQS
-1556 QTDNRLRLSGA
+1556 QTETRLRLSSA
-1567 LNNQGGRVDSLS
+1567 LGNQGGRVDSLN

-1609 LFNNGSGITQAQ
+1609 LFNHSGGITQAQ
-1621 SLNIEAKGGL
+1621 SLDIEAKGGL
-1631 LNQLGHLSALGGD
+1631 LNQLGHLSALGGIN
-1644 SQIVTTTL
+1644 QITTTTL

-1659 YADTLLKVTAQDF
+1659 YAATLLKVTAANF
-1672 DNQGTAANN
+1672 DNQGTEVSN
-1681 GGKVGARTIDFG
+1681 GGKVGARAIDFG
-1693 LTGTLSNRNGLI
+1693 LTGTLSNSYGLI

-1712 LVAQS
+1712 LVAQTLNNVRGNVRS
-1717 IDNVSGNLRAM
+1717 MGHVGSTDIDVSGK
-1728 GRVGTTDIR
+1728 
-1737 TTGLLDNRFGALE
+1737 LDNRFGVLE
-1750 SANETLNLQAASL
+1750 SVNENFNLQATSL
-1763 DNNGG
+1763 DNNDG

-1838 GTGDTWTNDG
+1838 GIGDTWSNDG
-1848 LLASDGTLKLTLT
+1848 LLASDGSLNLTLT

-1881 NLDLGEN
+1881 NMDLGESAR
-1888 GCIAGGALT
+1888 IAGGAVT
-1897 QITSTN
+1897 QVTSTN
-1903 VLNNRGRLT
+1903 VLTNRGRVT

-1925 NYGTLGGSEG
+1925 NYGTLGGSEN

-1946 KGLLFSGKDMTLRVN
+1946 KGLLFSGEDMTLRVN

-2021 SLVSGSIS
+2021 QLASGKLT
-2029 VYGNDYCKGKGCELK
+2029 VYWDDFCDGKGCQLVFGGFEK
-2044 FSGVETYEDVIKG
+2044 YEDAIKG
-2057 SSASAFINAG
+2057 TSPIAYINSG
-2067 GDLTVGSQTFDNLY
+2067 GDLTVGSKTVDNLY
-2081 SSVSAAKNI
+2081 SSISAAKNI

-2106 QRNVGYA
+2106 QRNVGYN
-2113 YYTRNRSAYSLLMS
+2113 YYTGNRWAYSLLMS
-2127 EIELFNRSNDPNS
+2127 EIGLFNRSNDPNS

-2145 GEYTYDQFIQKTR
+2145 GEYTYDQFIKKTR
-2158 FSDTYFTSD
+2158 FGDTFFTSP

-2174 SGSVIAQAVIQA
+2174 SGSVVAQAVIQA
-2186 AGSVTVNATKEINNS
+2186 AGSVNVNATQQINNS
-2201 VIRPNATNIDT
+2201 VIRANATDIDT
-2212 PAANRNTNSDVF
+2212 PSANRNTNSDVF

-2256 TGENGLFRLSGQ
+2256 TSQNGLFRLSGQ
-2268 AAKGGAAGKADTAT
+2268 AANAGAAGKAGTAT
-2282 GDFNVNGRVIT
+2282 GDFSVNGRVIT

-2307 ERGFS
+2307 ERGFN

-2317 VSGAINGQGPLA
+2317 VSGAVNVQGPLV
-2329 LDNRAPSVTR
+2329 LDSRAPTITR
-2339 VQGMPDIAPVDNS
+2339 VQGMPDITPVDNS

-2373 YLLGKLGYNPDASW
+2373 YLLGKLGYNPDTSW

-2401 EAVVARTGQRY
+2401 DAVMARTGQRY
-2412 INGLASDDA
+2412 IDGLASDDA

-2431 SYKDSLNLQLG
+2431 AYKDSVNLQLG

-2462 AEVNGQ
+2462 TEVNGE

-2489 LIQGQDVSLVTGGDL
+2489 LIQGQDVSLITGGDL
-2504 RNSGTLRATNNL
+2504 HNSGTLRATNNL
-2516 NMVAGNIDNSG
+2516 NMVTGSIDNSG

-2567 ERTVTTFKQDGQDYQ
+2567 ERTVTTFKQDGQGYQ

-2618 GNASVTAGRDVL
+2618 GNASVSAGRDVL

-2651 QTILQHTS
+2651 QTILQHAS

-2674 IAVVASTVSAAKDLS
+2674 IAAVASTVSAAKDLS
-2689 VKAGENLT
+2689 VTAGENLT

-2834 IAIVSGGAVTFEAV
+2834 IAIVSGGAVEFEAV

-3038 SDAMKGYVVSGVTAG
+3038 RDAMKGYVVSGVTAG

-3067 GTSTALPNSGAV
+3067 GTTTALPNSGAV

-3120 ALQSSLANAFAAY
+3120 ALQNSLANAFAAY
-3133 GFNLVGDISKNRF
+3133 GFNLVGDVSKNRF

-3232 WVAKNATQYNYLG
+3232 WVAQNMTQYNFLEHLPPGLSEYGSAATTLAKDMLEKG
-3245 DHQKAQ
+3245 ATNDQIAQAQLELAQGQGFEGVQPANEFVKAWGYFM
-3251 RAKELEESKDSLE
+3251 AGEL
-3264 TLRINTKWELID
+3264 TG
-3276 AGQDASFAG
+3276 AGLAA
-3285 GAVVGVPEGLLDTVK
+3285 
-3300 GILEVAVSPIETYQA
+3300 
-3315 LRSVLESGD
+3315 
-3324 VLGNV
+3324 VLGRLV
-3329 SDAVKQSYI
+3329 
-3338 ARIDNLEAEYERA
+3338 
-3351 GAGGSFNAGRE
+3351 
-3362 TGKLISDVVALGTGV
+3362 TG
-3377 GGALK
+3377 
-3382 SGALLVEK
+3382 
-3390 VTAKV
+3390 
-3395 VKVELAG
+3395 G
-3402 AKGGTALSNDVLVE
+3402 AKGLPSALQNFGGRTFDDLSAAASNPINKEGLTEAARALTKHASGQRATGTLPKLTGGIERQNATALGIIDDVLKNPNSTFSNLSRGGLEV
-3416 TRIGNGT
+3416 RAPDGRGLRYN
-3423 KGQGSGN
+3423 KDGSF
-3430 KVDQLP
+3430 
-3436 NQQVVGADGKPIPV
+3436 
-3450 YSERPNGPY
+3450 S
-3459 ATQEFPST
+3459 
-3467 SVAHGFP
+3467 GF
-3474 DVVDNYAN
+3474 
-3482 SATKFSLSNG
+3482 L
-3492 SSLYQASGSYNGVAG
+3492 
-3507 RFEWIVDPKLGGVTH
+3507 DPKA
-3522 RMFVPNGTVNGIPVK
+3522 K

>member
-65 NGVPVVNIAAP
+65 NGVPVVNIATP

-159 GISCNGCGFINTPN
+159 GITCSGCGFINTPN

-216 ITRSARINAQIN
+216 ITRSAKINAQIN

-253 DGSVKPELAI
+253 DGSAKPELAI

-401 VASRTLTA
+401 VASRTVIA
-409 TASQTLNN
+409 TANQTLNN

-441 LGTDSLKVTATSLD
+441 LGTDSLKVTATGLD

-466 STDVA
+466 STDVT
-471 VTAALDNRS
+471 VNAALDNQS

-498 DSGLVASQAQAH
+498 DNGLVASQAQAH
-510 VTAGQLSNQA
+510 VSAGQLSNQA

-583 ASQGLMNLTVAGL
+583 ASQGLMNLTVTGL

-650 ALTLTGGDLDNSHAG
+650 ALTLTGGDLDNSQAG
-665 VISTKATAQVQL
+665 VISTKATAHVQL

-691 GALTLNANQLEN
+691 GALTLNANRLEN
-703 GTGRISAKGDLQ
+703 GAGRISAKGDLQ

-745 GGLVAATHGVD
+745 GGLVAATQGVD
-756 LRSQTILNQQ
+756 LSSQTILNQQ

-818 NGAQL
+818 SGAQL

-835 DLNITLTGALLNQG
+835 DLSITLTGALLNQG

-858 LTVKAG
+858 LAVKVG

-896 ADGTATLVS
+896 ADGSATLVS

-956 TIFAKSTVKA
+956 SIFAKSTVKA

-1025 STQSFLLMADALN
+1025 STQSFLLAADALN

-1131 AGTHQALNTGALD
+1131 AGTHQGLNTGALD
-1144 NHQGGRIVSDGSQT
+1144 NYQGGRIVSDGSQT
-1158 VTAANVDNRTG
+1158 VTAANVDNRAG

-1222 QQLILRQGRLIGER
+1222 QQLIQRQGRLIGER

-1278 QTAFTV
+1278 QAAFTV

-1318 SGWNGLTVVGDS
+1318 SGWNGLTVVGNS
-1330 LDNSGE
+1330 LDNSAE
-1336 GTLSSKSGTLHTDL
+1336 GTLSSRSGTLHTDL
-1350 KGVLDNHA
+1350 TGVLDNHA

-1410 DFSNAQS
+1410 DFNNAQS

-1531 LMFSQKGNLDLTAR
+1531 LMFSQKGKLDLTAR

-1712 LVAQS
+1712 LVAQT

-1737 TTGLLDNRFGALE
+1737 TTGLFDNRFGALE

-1773 GSGKFDLT
+1773 GGGKFDLT

-1873 GDMTLAAA
+1873 GEMTLAAA

-1888 GCIAGGALT
+1888 GRIAGGALT

-1925 NYGTLGGSEG
+1925 NYGTLGGSEN

-1946 KGLLFSGKDMTLRVN
+1946 KGLLFSGEEMTLRVN

-2106 QRNVGYA
+2106 QRNFGYA

-2127 EIELFNRSNDPNS
+2127 EVEQFNRSNDPSS

-2145 GEYTYDQFIQKTR
+2145 GAYTFDQFVEKTR
-2158 FSDTYFTSD
+2158 FSDTFFTSP

-2256 TGENGLFRLSGQ
+2256 TGQNGLFRLSGQ
-2268 AAKGGAAGKADTAT
+2268 AAKGGAAAKADTAT
-2282 GDFNVNGRVIT
+2282 GDFSANGRVIT
-2293 AADREKTLDYTAVQ
+2293 AADREKTLDYNAVQ
-2307 ERGFS
+2307 ERGFN

-2317 VSGAINGQGPLA
+2317 VSGAVNGQGPLA
-2329 LDNRAPSVTR
+2329 LDSRAPSVTR
-2339 VQGMPDIAPVDNS
+2339 VQGLPEITPVDNS

-2412 INGLASDDA
+2412 INGLGSDDA

-2462 AEVNGQ
+2462 AEVNGE

-2504 RNSGTLRATNNL
+2504 HNSGTLRATNNL

-2559 AVTGDIIN
+2559 AVTGDVIN
-2567 ERTVTTFKQDGQDYQ
+2567 ERTVTTFKQDGQGYQ

-2618 GNASVTAGRDVL
+2618 GNASVTAGRDVV

-2651 QTILQHTS
+2651 QTILQHAS

-2704 QHDYSK
+2704 EHEYSK

-2737 LIAIAGTDLTLV
+2737 LVAIAGTDLTLV

-2815 LESGGDQKYQAAKL
+2815 LESDGDQKYQAAKL
-2829 ESGGD
+2829 ESGGGYCD
-2834 IAIVSGGAVTFEAV
+2834 C
-2848 KDLHDESHTK
+2848 
-2858 SKGDLAW
+2858 
-2865 TSSKGKGNT
+2865 
-2874 DETLR
+2874 
-2879 QTQMI
+2879 
-2884 AEGSVV
+2884 
-2890 IKAVDGLKIDI
+2890 
-2901 KQIDQNTVSQTID
+2901 
-2914 VMVKAD
+2914 
-2920 PQLAWLKEAEQRGDV
+2920 QRRGGDV
-2935 NWRQVKELHDSFKYS
+2935 
-2950 NSGLGAGAQIIIAI
+2950 
-2964 IVTYFTM
+2964 
-2971 GAASG
+2971 
-2976 AIAAAG
+2976 
-2982 SGTSMA
+2982 
-2988 SATAVG
+2988 
-2994 TAATSAGWANAAG
+2994 
-3007 STVLAGMA
+3007 
-3015 SNGAISAINNRGNLS
+3015 
-3030 TVLKDVTS
+3030 
-3038 SDAMKGYVVSGVTAG
+3038 
-3053 LTAGVYDKWTGTQT
+3053 
-3067 GTSTALPNSGAV
+3067 
-3079 ATVSPLSTWQ
+3079 
-3089 GVGQFTANQ
+3089 
-3098 VLQNG
+3098 
-3103 TSLLVD
+3103 
-3109 RALGGE
+3109 
-3115 ARLGD
+3115 
-3120 ALQSSLANAFAAY
+3120 
-3133 GFNLVGDISKNRF
+3133 
-3146 AEGGI
+3146 
-3151 TKIGLHALM
+3151 
-3160 GGLAAEASGGDFRTG
+3160 
-3175 ALAAGVN
+3175 
-3182 EALLDSLAKNYADMP
+3182 
-3197 DDQKK
+3197 
-3202 GLLVMN
+3202 
-3208 SQLLGVLAASVQSN
+3208 
-3222 ADADSLQTGA
+3222 
-3232 WVAKNATQYNYLG
+3232 
-3245 DHQKAQ
+3245 
-3251 RAKELEESKDSLE
+3251 
-3264 TLRINTKWELID
+3264 
-3276 AGQDASFAG
+3276 
-3285 GAVVGVPEGLLDTVK
+3285 
-3300 GILEVAVSPIETYQA
+3300 
-3315 LRSVLESGD
+3315 
-3324 VLGNV
+3324 
-3329 SDAVKQSYI
+3329 
-3338 ARIDNLEAEYERA
+3338 
-3351 GAGGSFNAGRE
+3351 
-3362 TGKLISDVVALGTGV
+3362 
-3377 GGALK
+3377 
-3382 SGALLVEK
+3382 
-3390 VTAKV
+3390 
-3395 VKVELAG
+3395 
-3402 AKGGTALSNDVLVE
+3402 
-3416 TRIGNGT
+3416 
-3423 KGQGSGN
+3423 
-3430 KVDQLP
+3430 
-3436 NQQVVGADGKPIPV
+3436 
-3450 YSERPNGPY
+3450 
-3459 ATQEFPST
+3459 
-3467 SVAHGFP
+3467 
-3474 DVVDNYAN
+3474 
-3482 SATKFSLSNG
+3482 
-3492 SSLYQASGSYNGVAG
+3492 
-3507 RFEWIVDPKLGGVTH
+3507 
-3522 RMFVPNGTVNGIPVK
+3522 
-3537 P
+3537 